1 MWIVRLALRK
11 PYTFTV
17 MALLML
23 IMGVVSFRSMPE
35 DIFPNIDIPVVSV
48 IWGYAG
54 LPPQEMER
62 RFVTISERA
71 MNTTVNDIEHQESTS
86 YPGVGIIKVY
96 FQPNVKI
103 EQAVAQ
109 VTAISQTLLKIF
121 PPGATPPLIIQYNA
135 SSVPILQL
143 AVSSKTLPEAELFDQ
158 SLNFIR
164 RPLAEVRGAA
174 IPLPYGGKQ
183 RLVSVDLDLK
193 KCQALDISPS
203 QVSDAINAQNVIL
216 PSGTV
221 KIGDREYNVL
231 LNSSPNLLDQLNNLP
246 VKQSNGATIFIRDVA
261 QVRDGYSPQINIVK
275 LNGEKAA
282 LLPVLKNGSAST
294 VDVVQGV
301 KDKLPLVRSQ
311 LPAALSVEP
320 LFDQS
325 IFVTAA
331 LKGVLVEGSIAATLT
346 ALMILLFLGSWRS
359 TIVVAISIPLA
370 ICCSLILL
378 AALGKTINIMTLGG
392 LALAVGILVDD
403 ATVTI
408 ENIHRHMSLGK
419 RMVKSIL
426 DGAHQIAIPAF
437 VSTLCICIVFVPIFF
452 LKGVA
457 YYLFTPLALA
467 VVFAMMASYFLS
479 RTVAPTM
486 ANFLLGVETHH
497 PEGHVPE
504 RPNSFF
510 GQIHWYFIRGFEWMQ
525 GRYVSLLERALHA
538 PLLVVIFA
546 VSFVVL
552 SLALF
557 IPFLGRDFFP
567 EVDAGQFRL
576 HARAPSG
583 TRIEETERGFSRI
596 EDIVRQ
602 VVPPDELNLVLDN
615 IGLPASGIN
624 LAFTDSATVGSFDGE
639 MLVSLKPGHK
649 PTAGY
654 VKTLRHK
661 LKEQMPDYEFFTQP
675 ADIVSQILNFGLP
688 SPIDVQVFGPA
699 KNDKANYEVARKLLN
714 RIRGV
719 RGAVDVHIQQV
730 VSYPTFFVD
739 VDRTR
744 ASQIGLTQRDV
755 GNDLLISLSSSGQ
768 TAPNYWLNP
777 INGVNYVVAVQT
789 PQYKIDS
796 LDALKQSPISAGK
809 LAQPQLLENL
819 APITRSNT
827 AAVISHYAVNPVY
840 DVNVNVQGR
849 DLGGVADDVQKIVD
863 QFKPVPSADAK
874 SEQPEDGWAKFQA
887 ASLSRLSFGLYK
899 PAPTAAPDPDSVL
912 PTGSQIQVRGQVASM
927 TSAYTGLGIGILFA
941 IGLVYFLMVVNFQ
954 SWLDPFIIIMALP
967 GALAGIV
974 LMLFLTDTPLSVPAL
989 MGAIM
994 SIGVATANSIL
1005 VVSFA
1010 NEQRHGGRSS
1020 FDAALAAGRT
1030 RLRPVIMTALAMII
1044 GMLPMSLGLGEG
1056 GEQNAPLGRAVIG
1069 GLMVA
1074 TLFTLLFVPV
1084 VYCVLRRKDK
1094 SEDIDPLLFEP
1105 NQYEVTDIAEM
1116 TGHRPGAGP
1125 ADETAAPGG
1134 NGHTRGQSRTRPDAH
1149 A

>member
-17 MALLML
+17 MAMLML
-23 IMGVVSFRSMPE
+23 IMGVVSFRSMSK

-48 IWGYAG
+48 IWGYTG

-71 MNTTVNDIEHQESTS
+71 MNTTVNDIEHQESQS
-86 YPGVGIIKVY
+86 YPGIGIIKVF

-164 RPLAEVRGAA
+164 RPLADVKGAA

-231 LNSSPNLLDQLNNLP
+231 LNSSPSILDHLNNLP
-246 VKQSNGATIFIRDVA
+246 IKQSNGATIFIRDVA
-261 QVRDGYSPQINIVK
+261 QVRDGYAPQINIVK

-282 LLPVLKNGSAST
+282 LLPVLKIGSAST
-294 VDVVQGV
+294 VDVVEGV
-301 KDKLPLVRSQ
+301 KNKLPLVRSQ
-311 LPAALSVEP
+311 LPAALNLEP

-325 IFVTAA
+325 IFVTTA
-331 LKGVLVEGSIAATLT
+331 LRGVLMEGTVAATLT

-359 TIVVAISIPLA
+359 TIIVAVSIPLA

-419 RMVKSIL
+419 RMVKAIL

-437 VSTLCICIVFVPIFF
+437 VSTLCICIVFVPVFF

-497 PEGHVPE
+497 PEGHIAE
-504 RPNSFF
+504 RPNGFF
-510 GQIHWYFIRGFEWMQ
+510 ARIHWYFIRGFEWMQ
-525 GRYVSLLERALHA
+525 SRYVSLLEKAMRA
-538 PLLVVIFA
+538 PLLVTLCA
-546 VSFVVL
+546 AGFVLL
-552 SLALF
+552 SLVIF

-576 HARAPSG
+576 HIRAPSG
-583 TRIEETERGFSRI
+583 TRIEETERGFARV

-602 VVPPDELNLVLDN
+602 IVPPGELSLVLDN
-615 IGLPASGIN
+615 IGLPVSGIN

-661 LKEQMPDYEFFTQP
+661 LKEQMPEYEFFTQP

-688 SPIDVQVFGPA
+688 SPIDVQISGPA
-699 KNDKANYEVARKLLN
+699 KNDKADYEVALKLLN

-730 VSYPTFFVD
+730 VSYPTFFVN

-755 GNDLLISLSSSGQ
+755 GNDLLISLSSSSQ

-777 INGVNYVVAVQT
+777 VNGVNYSVAVQT

-809 LAQPQLLENL
+809 LVQPQLLENL
-819 APITRSNT
+819 APITRSDT

-849 DLGGVADDVQKIVD
+849 DLGGVADDINKIVD
-863 QFKPVPSADAK
+863 QFKPAPSAN
-874 SEQPEDGWAKFQA
+874 A
-887 ASLSRLSFGLYK
+887 A
-899 PAPTAAPDPDSVL
+899 PAPDTFLTRLHDRFFKPPPRTPDSVL
-912 PTGSQIQVRGQVASM
+912 PTGSQIMIRGQFDSM
-927 TSAYTGLGIGILFA
+927 HKAYTGLGIGILFA

-974 LMLFLTDTPLSVPAL
+974 LMLFLTDTPISVPAL

-1044 GMLPMSLGLGEG
+1044 GMMPMALGLGEG

-1069 GLMVA
+1069 GLLVA

-1084 VYCVLRRKDK
+1084 VYSVLRRKDK
-1094 SEDIDPLLFEP
+1094 PEDIDPLLFEP
-1105 NQYEVTDIAEM
+1105 NEYEVTDLAEV
-1116 TGHRPGAGP
+1116 TGRHRGASH

-1134 NGHTRGQSRTRPDAH
+1134 NGRTRGQPRTSPDAH
-1149 A
+1149 P

>member
-17 MALLML
+17 MAVLIL
-23 IMGVVSFRSMPE
+23 IMGAVSYVTMPK
-35 DIFPNIDIPVVSV
+35 DIFPSIDIPVVSV
-48 IWGYAG
+48 IWSYTG

-71 MNTTVNDIEHQESTS
+71 MNTTVNDIEHQESIS
-86 YPGVGIIKVY
+86 YPGFAVIKVF

-143 AVSSKTLPEAELFDQ
+143 AVSSKTLPEAELYDQ

-164 RPLAEVRGAA
+164 RPLAEVKGAA

-193 KCQALDISPS
+193 KCQSLDISPS
-203 QVSDAINAQNVIL
+203 QVSDAIGNQNVIL

-231 LNSSPNLLDQLNNLP
+231 MNSSPDLLDQLNNLP
-246 VKQSNGATIFIRDVA
+246 IKQVGSATIYIKDVA
-261 QVRDGYSPQINIVK
+261 QVRDGYAPQVNVVK

-282 LLPVLKNGSAST
+282 LLTVLKNGSAST
-294 VDVVQGV
+294 VDVVQGI
-301 KDKLPLVRSQ
+301 KDKLPLVKSQ

-320 LFDQS
+320 MFDQS
-325 IFVTAA
+325 IFVRAA
-331 LKGVLVEGSIAATLT
+331 LNGVLVEGTIAAMLT

-359 TIVVAISIPLA
+359 TLIVAISIPLA

-378 AALGKTINIMTLGG
+378 AALGKTLNIMTLGG

-419 RMVKSIL
+419 RMVKAIL

-486 ANFLLGVETHH
+486 ANFLLKGEVHH
-497 PEGHVPE
+497 PEGHVVPPPKNPFAIVQW
-504 RPNSFF
+504 R
-510 GQIHWYFIRGFEWMQ
+510 FIKGFEWTQ
-525 GRYVSLLERALHA
+525 GRYVHYLESALHA
-538 PLLVVIFA
+538 PTRVIIIA
-546 VSFVVL
+546 VSFAVL
-552 SLALF
+552 SLVIF
-557 IPFLGRDFFP
+557 NPWVLGRDFFP
-567 EVDAGQFRL
+567 QVDAGQFRL
-576 HARAPSG
+576 HIRAPSG
-583 TRIEETERGFSRI
+583 TRIEETEKGFSQV
-596 EDIVRQ
+596 EDIIRQ
-602 VVPPDELNLVLDN
+602 VIPADELDLVLDN
-615 IGLPASGIN
+615 IGLPPSVN
-624 LAFTDSATVGSFDGE
+624 LAFTDSATIGPFDGE
-639 MLVSLKPGHK
+639 MLVSLKPNHK
-649 PTAGY
+649 STWAY
-654 VKTLRHK
+654 VKEIRHR
-661 LKEQMPDYEFFTQP
+661 LKYQMPGYDFFTQP
-675 ADIVSQILNFGLP
+675 SDIVGQILNFGLP
-688 SPIDVQVFGPA
+688 SPIDVQVTGPA
-699 KNDKANYEVARKLLN
+699 KNDQADYQVALKLAE
-714 RIRGV
+714 RIRNV

-730 VSYPTFFVD
+730 NTYPTFFVN

-755 GNDLLISLSSSGQ
+755 ANDLLISLSSSSQ

-777 INGVNYVVAVQT
+777 INGVNYTVAVQT

-796 LDALKQSPISAGK
+796 LDALRQSPISAGK
-809 LAQPQLLENL
+809 LTTPQLLENL
-819 APITRSNT
+819 APITRTNT
-827 AAVISHYAVNPVY
+827 PAIISHYSVAPVY
-840 DVNVNVQGR
+840 DVFVNVQDR
-849 DLGGVADDVQKIVD
+849 DLGSVAADVQKIVN
-863 QFKPVPSADAK
+863 QFKPMPAAHPDA
-874 SEQPEDGWAKFQA
+874 PPATFFGKFYTKFFSPAQTP
-887 ASLSRLSFGLYK
+887 
-899 PAPTAAPDPDSVL
+899 PAPDSIL
-912 PTGSQIQVRGQVASM
+912 PTGSQVLVRGQVTSM
-927 TSAYTGLGIGILFA
+927 TSAYTGLGFGILVA

-974 LMLFLTDTPLSVPAL
+974 WMLFLTDTPVSVPAL

-994 SIGVATANSIL
+994 CIGVATANSIL

-1010 NEQRHGGRSS
+1010 NEQRHGGLSS
-1020 FDAALAAGRT
+1020 FDSALAAGKG

-1044 GMLPMSLGLGEG
+1044 GMLPMSLGLGDG

-1069 GLMVA
+1069 GLLVA
-1074 TLFTLLFVPV
+1074 TIFTLFFVPV
-1084 VYCVLRRKDK
+1084 VYSLLRKKDK
-1094 SEDIDPLLFEP
+1094 DMHFDPLLLEP
-1105 NQYEVTDIAEM
+1105 NEYEVIDEVEL
-1116 TGHRPGAGP
+1116 TGRSRSGAH
-1125 ADETAAPGG
+1125 ADETAAGGG
-1134 NGHTRGQSRTRPDAH
+1134 NGHPSPTRSKPKSPAENHPLT
-1149 A
+1149 

>member
-17 MALLML
+17 MAILML
-23 IMGVVSFRSMPE
+23 IMGIVSFVSMPK

-48 IWGYAG
+48 IWSYTG

-62 RFVTISERA
+62 RFTTISERA
-71 MNTTVNDIEHQESTS
+71 MTTTVNDIEHQESQN
-86 YPGVGIIKVY
+86 YPGVSAIKVF
-96 FQPNVKI
+96 FQPTVKI

-109 VTAISQTLLKIF
+109 VTAISQTLLRIF

-143 AVSSKTLPEAELFDQ
+143 AISSKTLGEAELYDQ

-164 RPLAEVRGAA
+164 QPLASVPGAS

-193 KCQALDISPS
+193 KCQALDISPLE
-203 QVSDAINAQNVIL
+203 VSNAINVQSVIL

-231 LNSSPNLLDQLNNLP
+231 LNNSPDILNQLNNMP
-246 VKQSNGATIFIRDVA
+246 IKQVNGATIYIRDVA
-261 QVRDGYSPQINIVK
+261 QVRDGYAPQINLVK

-294 VDVVQGV
+294 VDIVNGV
-301 KDKLPLVRSQ
+301 LQKLPQ
-311 LPAALSVEP
+311 IKTTLPSTLDVQP

-325 IFVTAA
+325 IFVKAALQGVVVEGTTAA
-331 LKGVLVEGSIAATLT
+331 ILT

-359 TIVVAISIPLA
+359 TIIVAISIPLA
-370 ICCSLILL
+370 ICCSLIVL
-378 AALGKTINIMTLGG
+378 AALGRTINIMTLGG

-437 VSTLCICIVFVPIFF
+437 VSTLCICIVFVPVFF
-452 LKGVA
+452 LKGVP

-467 VVFAMMASYFLS
+467 VMFAMMASYFLS

-497 PEGHVPE
+497 PEGHVAE
-504 RPNSFF
+504 RPSSFF
-510 GQIHWYFIRGFEWMQ
+510 GQIHWHFIRGFEWMQ
-525 GRYVSLLERALHA
+525 DRYVGFLKQALHA
-538 PLLVVIFA
+538 PFLVTLSAALFVI
-546 VSFVVL
+546 L
-552 SLALF
+552 SLAIF

-567 EVDAGQFRL
+567 LVDAGQFRL
-576 HARAPSG
+576 HIRAPSG
-583 TRIEETERGFSRI
+583 TRIEETDKGFSQV
-596 EDIVRQ
+596 ESIVRQ
-602 VVPPDELNLVLDN
+602 IIPPDEINMVLDN
-615 IGLPASGIN
+615 IGLPVGGVN
-624 LAFTDSATVGSFDGE
+624 LAFTDSATSGPFDGE

-649 PTAGY
+649 STWDY
-654 VKTLRHK
+654 VREIRHR
-661 LKEQMPDYEFFTQP
+661 LKEQMPAYEFFTQP
-675 ADIVSQILNFGLP
+675 SDIVGQILNFGLP
-688 SPIDVQVFGPA
+688 SPIDVQVLGPA
-699 KNDKANYEVARKLLN
+699 KNDKADYAVALKLME
-714 RIRGV
+714 RIRKV

-739 VDRTR
+739 VNRTR
-744 ASQIGLTQRDV
+744 ADQIGLTERDV
-755 GNDLLISLSSSGQ
+755 ATDLLISLSGSYQ

-777 INGVNYVVAVQT
+777 VNGVNYSIAVQT

-809 LAQPQLLENL
+809 LPQPQLLENL
-819 APITRSNT
+819 APIHRSDT
-827 AAVISHYAVNPVY
+827 AAVISHYAIKQVY
-840 DVNVNVQGR
+840 DVCVNVQGR
-849 DLGGVADDVQKIVD
+849 DLGGVSDDVQKIID
-863 QFKPVPSADAK
+863 QFHNPPDANA
-874 SEQPEDGWAKFQA
+874 P
-887 ASLSRLSFGLYK
+887 
-899 PAPTAAPDPDSVL
+899 PAPETFLGKLSDKFFKKAAATPDPDSIL
-912 PTGSQIQVRGQVASM
+912 PTGSQIMVRGQVASM
-927 TSAYTGLGIGILFA
+927 SSAYTGLGIGILFA

-974 LMLFLTDTPLSVPAL
+974 WMLFLTDTPLSVPAL

-1010 NEQRHGGRSS
+1010 NEQRRGGRNA

-1084 VYCVLRRKDK
+1084 VYSVMRKKDQ
-1094 SEDIDPLLFEP
+1094 EHDIDPLLFEP
-1105 NQYEVTDIAEM
+1105 DEYEVTDVAEV
-1116 TGHRPGAGP
+1116 TGHQRDSGP
-1125 ADETAAPGG
+1125 PDETAAGG
-1134 NGHTRGQSRTRPDAH
+1134 NGHRRDGMRTNPDAH
-1149 A
+1149 D

>member
-17 MALLML
+17 MALVIL
-23 IMGVVSFRSMPE
+23 IMGGVSYYKMPQ
-35 DIFPNIDIPVVSV
+35 DIFPSIDIPVVSV
-48 IWGYAG
+48 IWSYAG

-71 MNTTVNDIEHQESTS
+71 MNTTVNDIEHQESIS
-86 YPGVGIIKVY
+86 YPGLAVIKVF

-121 PPGATPPLIIQYNA
+121 PPGATPPLIVQYNA

-143 AVSSKTLPEAELFDQ
+143 AVSSKTLPEAELYDQ

-164 RPLAEVRGAA
+164 RPLAEVKGAA

-183 RLVSVDLDLK
+183 RLVSVDLDLR
-193 KCQALDISPS
+193 KCQSLAVSPVE
-203 QVSDAINAQNVIL
+203 VSNAINAQNVIL

-246 VKQSNGATIFIRDVA
+246 IKQVGNATIYVKDVA
-261 QVRDGYSPQINIVK
+261 HVRDGYAPQVNVVK

-282 LLPVLKNGSAST
+282 LLSVLKNGSAST
-294 VDVVQGV
+294 VDVVQGI
-301 KDKLPLVRSQ
+301 KDKLPLVKSQ

-320 LFDQS
+320 MFDQS
-325 IFVTAA
+325 IFVKAA
-331 LKGVLVEGSIAATLT
+331 LEGVVTEGVIAATLT

-359 TIVVAISIPLA
+359 TLIVAISIPLA
-370 ICCSLILL
+370 ICCSLIIL
-378 AALGKTINIMTLGG
+378 AAMGKTLNIMTLGG

-419 RMVKSIL
+419 RMVKAIL

-437 VSTLCICIVFVPIFF
+437 VSTLCICIVFVPVFF
-452 LKGVA
+452 LSGVA
-457 YYLFTPLALA
+457 YYLFAPLAMA

-486 ANFLLGVETHH
+486 ANWLLQGEVHP
-497 PEGHVPE
+497 PEGHVVK
-504 RPNSFF
+504 RPTNVF
-510 GQIHWYFIRGFEWMQ
+510 GLVHWRFNQGFEWTRQ
-525 GRYVSLLERALHA
+525 RYVNVLKSALGA
-538 PLLVVIFA
+538 PRLVLVLA
-546 VSFVVL
+546 VSFVAL
-552 SLALF
+552 SLLAF
-557 IPFLGRDFFP
+557 NPWVLGRDFFP
-567 EVDAGQFRL
+567 QVDAGQFRL
-576 HARAPSG
+576 HIRAPSG
-583 TRIEETERGFSRI
+583 TRIEETEKGFSQV
-596 EDIVRQ
+596 EQIVRQ
-602 VVPPDELNLVLDN
+602 VIPPDELDLVLDN
-615 IGLPASGIN
+615 IGLPVGGVN
-624 LAFTDSATVGSFDGE
+624 LAFTDSATVGPFDGE

-649 PTAGY
+649 STWGY
-654 VKTLRHK
+654 VKELRHR
-661 LKEQMPDYEFFTQP
+661 LKYQMPGYEFFTQP
-675 ADIVSQILNFGLP
+675 SDIVGQILNFGLP
-688 SPIDVQVFGPA
+688 SPIDVQVVGPP
-699 KNDKANYEVARKLLN
+699 KNDKANYEVARKLEE
-714 RIRGV
+714 RIRNV

-730 VSYPTFFVD
+730 NSYPTFFVD

-755 GNDLLISLSSSGQ
+755 ANDLLISLSSSGQ

-777 INGVNYVVAVQT
+777 INGVNYTIAVQT

-819 APITRSNT
+819 APITRADSP
-827 AAVISHYAVNPVY
+827 AVISHYAVAPVY
-840 DVNVNVQGR
+840 DIFVNVQGR
-849 DLGGVADDVQKIVD
+849 DLGGVAADVQKIVD
-863 QFKPVPSADAK
+863 QFKPVPAAHQENAPTSFF
-874 SEQPEDGWAKFQA
+874 GGIYNKFFKHA
-887 ASLSRLSFGLYK
+887 PVA
-899 PAPTAAPDPDSVL
+899 PAPDNIL
-912 PTGSQIQVRGQVASM
+912 PTGSQIQIRGQVASM
-927 TSAYTGLGIGILFA
+927 NSAYFGLGVGILFA

-954 SWLDPFIIIMALP
+954 SWLDPFIIITALP

-974 LMLFLTDTPLSVPAL
+974 WMLFLTNTPLSVPAL

-1010 NEQRHGGRSS
+1010 NEQRNGGLSS
-1020 FDAALAAGRT
+1020 FNAALSAGRG
-1030 RLRPVIMTALAMII
+1030 RLRPVLMTALAMII
-1044 GMLPMSLGLGEG
+1044 GMLPMSLGLGDG

-1069 GLMVA
+1069 GLLMA

-1084 VYCVLRRKDK
+1084 IYSMLRKKDQPK
-1094 SEDIDPLLFEP
+1094 ETDPLLFEP
-1105 NQYEVTDIAEM
+1105 ADYEVTDEADV
-1116 TGHRPGAGP
+1116 TGRVHPTGY
-1125 ADETAAPGG
+1125 ADETAVTGG
-1134 NGHTRGQSRTRPDAH
+1134 NGHPSPVRYTPKSSV
-1149 A
+1149 

>member
-17 MALLML
+17 MALLIL
-23 IMGVVSFRSMPE
+23 IMGVVSYRSMPK
-35 DIFPNIDIPVVSV
+35 DIFPNIDIPVVSI
-48 IWGYAG
+48 IWGYTG
-54 LPPQEMER
+54 LPPQEMAN

-71 MNTTVNDIEHQESTS
+71 NNTTVNDIEHQESIS
-86 YPGVGIIKVY
+86 YPGIGVIKVF

-109 VTAISQTLLKIF
+109 VTSICQTLLRIF

-143 AVSSKTLPEAELFDQ
+143 AVSSKTLPEAELYDQ

-183 RLVSVDLDLK
+183 RLVSVDLDLAR
-193 KCQALDISPS
+193 CQSLNVSPTE
-203 QVSDAINAQNVIL
+203 VSNAINTQNVVL

-231 LNSSPNLLDQLNNLP
+231 LNSSPDLLTQLNNLP
-246 VKQSNGATIFIRDVA
+246 IKQANGATLFIRDVA
-261 QVRDGYSPQINIVK
+261 QVRDGYSPQTNIVK

-282 LLPVLKNGSAST
+282 LLSVLKNGSAST
-294 VDVVQGV
+294 VDIVQGV

-311 LPAALSVEP
+311 LPPALNVEP

-325 IFVTAA
+325 IFVTNA
-331 LKGVLVEGSIAATLT
+331 LSGVLTEGTIAATLT

-359 TIVVAISIPLA
+359 TIIVAISIPLA
-370 ICCSLILL
+370 ICCSLIALY
-378 AALGKTINIMTLGG
+378 ALGRTINIMTLGG

-426 DGAHQIAIPAF
+426 DGAHQIAVPAF
-437 VSTLCICIVFVPIFF
+437 VSTLCICIVFVPVFF

-486 ANFLLGVETHH
+486 ANFLLGAEHHH
-497 PEGHVPE
+497 PEGQVPAK
-504 RPNSFF
+504 PSGFF
-510 GQIHWYFIRGFEWMQ
+510 ALIHWHFIRGFEAVQ
-525 GRYVSLLERALHA
+525 ARYVSALERAMKI
-538 PLLVVIFA
+538 PVLVILAAVVFVIVTL
-546 VSFVVL
+546 VSL
-552 SLALF
+552 

-567 EVDAGQFRL
+567 QVDAGQFRL
-576 HARAPSG
+576 HVRAPSG
-583 TRIEETERGFSRI
+583 TRIEETEKGFSKV
-596 EDIVRQ
+596 ESIVRQ
-602 VVPPDELNLVLDN
+602 VIPDNELGLVLDN
-615 IGLPASGIN
+615 IGLPVGGIN
-624 LAFTDSATVGSFDGE
+624 LAFTDSATIGPFDGE
-639 MLVSLKPGHK
+639 MLVSLKEGHK
-649 PTAGY
+649 PTADY
-654 VKTLRHK
+654 VHTLRHK

-675 ADIVSQILNFGLP
+675 ADIVGQILNFGLP
-688 SPIDVQVFGPA
+688 SPIDVQVTGPI
-699 KNDKANYEVARKLLN
+699 KNDKANYEVALKLVN
-714 RIRGV
+714 RIRHV

-730 VSYPTFFVD
+730 VSYPTFFID

-744 ASQIGLTQRDV
+744 ANQMGLSQRDV
-755 GNDLLISLSSSGQ
+755 ANDVLISLSSSSQ
-768 TAPNYWLNP
+768 VTPNYWLNP
-777 INGVNYVVAVQT
+777 INGVNYAVAVQT

-809 LAQPQLLENL
+809 LATPQLLENL
-819 APITRSNT
+819 APIKRSDS
-827 AAVISHYAVNPVY
+827 AAVVAHYNVAPVY
-840 DVNVNVQGR
+840 DVFVNVQGR
-849 DLGGVADDVQKIVD
+849 DLGGVADDVQKIVNE
-863 QFKPVPSADAK
+863 FKVAPKPDAK
-874 SEQPEDGWAKFQA
+874 SPSATLWTKIFGPPAPAKF
-887 ASLSRLSFGLYK
+887 
-899 PAPTAAPDPDSVL
+899 DPDSVL
-912 PTGSQIQVRGQVASM
+912 PTGSQILVRGQVASM

-941 IGLVYFLMVVNFQ
+941 IALVYALMVVNFQ

-974 LMLFLTDTPLSVPAL
+974 LMLFLTNTPLSVPAL

-994 SIGVATANSIL
+994 CIGVATANSIL

-1010 NEQRHGGRSS
+1010 NEQRHGGLSA
-1020 FDAALAAGRT
+1020 FDSALAAGRT
-1030 RLRPVIMTALAMII
+1030 RLRPVVMTALAMII
-1044 GMLPMSLGLGEG
+1044 GMLPMSLGLGDG

-1069 GLMVA
+1069 GLLLA

-1084 VYCVLRRKDK
+1084 VYSVLRRKDQPH
-1094 SEDIDPLLFEP
+1094 DIDPLLFEP
-1105 NQYEVTDIAEM
+1105 NEYEVTDVAEV
-1116 TGHRPGAGP
+1116 TAHRATP
-1125 ADETAAPGG
+1125 ADEAAVTGG
-1134 NGHTRGQSRTRPDAH
+1134 NGHSRDHTRP
-1149 A
+1149 

>member
-17 MALLML
+17 MAILIL
-23 IMGVVSFRSMPE
+23 IMGVVSFQSMPK

-48 IWGYAG
+48 IWSYTG

-62 RFVTISERA
+62 RFTNISERA
-71 MNTTVNDIEHQESTS
+71 MTTTVNDIEHQESQN
-86 YPGVGIIKVY
+86 YPGTSAIKVF

-109 VTAISQTLLKIF
+109 VTAISQTLLRLF

-135 SSVPILQL
+135 ATVPILQL
-143 AVSSKTLPEAELFDQ
+143 AVSSRTLPEAELYDQ

-164 RPLAEVRGAA
+164 QPLASVPGAS

-193 KCQALDISPS
+193 RCQALGISPTE
-203 QVSDAINAQNVIL
+203 VSNAINQQSVIL

-231 LNSSPNLLDQLNNLP
+231 LNNSPDILSRLNDMP
-246 VKQSNGATIFIRDVA
+246 VKQINGATIYVRDVA
-261 QVRDGYSPQINIVK
+261 QVRDGYAPQINLVK

-294 VDVVQGV
+294 VDVVNGILNMLPQV
-301 KDKLPLVRSQ
+301 KTTLP
-311 LPAALSVEP
+311 PALDVQP

-325 IFVTAA
+325 IFVKAA
-331 LKGVLVEGSIAATLT
+331 LQGVLVEGATAATLT

-359 TIVVAISIPLA
+359 TIIVAISIPLA

-378 AALGKTINIMTLGG
+378 AALGRTINIMTLGG

-426 DGAHQIAIPAF
+426 DGAHQIAVPAF

-486 ANFLLGVETHH
+486 ANFLLGAEVHH
-497 PEGHVPE
+497 PEGYKVE
-504 RPNSFF
+504 RPDALFAR
-510 GQIHWYFIRGFEWMQ
+510 IHWHFIRGFEWTQ
-525 GRYVSLLERALHA
+525 DRYVGVLERALKA
-538 PLLVVIFA
+538 PLLVAFA
-546 VSFVVL
+546 AAFFVVITIA
-552 SLALF
+552 SLL
-557 IPFLGRDFFP
+557 PFLGRDFFP
-567 EVDAGQFRL
+567 QVDAGQFRL
-576 HARAPSG
+576 HVRAPSG
-583 TRIEETERGFSRI
+583 TRIEETEKGFA
-596 EDIVRQ
+596 Q
-602 VVPPDELNLVLDN
+602 VEAIIREIIPPDEINMVLDN
-615 IGLPASGIN
+615 IGLPVGGVN
-624 LAFTDSATVGSFDGE
+624 LAFSDSATAGPFDGE

-649 PTAGY
+649 STWEY
-654 VKTLRHK
+654 VRQIRHR
-661 LKEQMPDYEFFTQP
+661 LKEEMPTYEFFTQP
-675 ADIVSQILNFGLP
+675 SDIVGQILNFGLP
-688 SPIDVQVFGPA
+688 SPIDVQVVGPP
-699 KNDKANYEVARKLLN
+699 KNDLADYQVATKILERVRK
-714 RIRGV
+714 I

-730 VSYPTFFVD
+730 VSYPTFFVN
-739 VDRTR
+739 VDRTQ
-744 ASQIGLTQRDV
+744 ADQMGLTERDV
-755 GNDLLISLSSSGQ
+755 ATDLLISLSGSFQ

-777 INGVNYVVAVQT
+777 VNGVNYTIAVQT

-809 LAQPQLLENL
+809 LATPQLLENL
-819 APITRSNT
+819 APIHRSDT
-827 AAVISHYAVNPVY
+827 AAVISHYNIKKVY
-840 DVNVNVQGR
+840 DVCVNIQGR
-849 DLGGVADDVQKIVD
+849 DLGGVADDVQKIVA
-863 QFKPVPSADAK
+863 QFKPPPDPNAPHAAPDSFWTKVIGNMVGFNYFLKP
-874 SEQPEDGWAKFQA
+874 QA
-887 ASLSRLSFGLYK
+887 
-899 PAPTAAPDPDSVL
+899 PAAPDPDSIV
-912 PTGSQIQVRGQVASM
+912 PTGSQIMVRGQVASM
-927 TSAYTGLGIGILFA
+927 SSAYTGLGVGILFA

-974 LMLFLTDTPLSVPAL
+974 LMLFLTNTPLSVPAL

-1010 NEQRHGGRSS
+1010 NEQRHGGRNA
-1020 FDAALAAGRT
+1020 FDSALAAGRT

-1069 GLMVA
+1069 GLLVA

-1084 VYCVLRRKDK
+1084 VYSVLRRKDK
-1094 SEDIDPLLFEP
+1094 STEVDPLLFEP
-1105 NQYEVTDIAEM
+1105 NEYEVTDMAEV
-1116 TGHRPGAGP
+1116 TGHGRAAGP
-1125 ADETAAPGG
+1125 VDESAAAGG
-1134 NGHTRGQSRTRPDAH
+1134 NGHAHGVRPVRAPDPA
-1149 A
+1149 

>member
-17 MALLML
+17 MALLIL
-23 IMGVVSFRSMPE
+23 IMGGVSYRSMPQ
-35 DIFPNIDIPVVSV
+35 DIFPSIDIPVVSV
-48 IWGYAG
+48 IWAYTG

-71 MNTTVNDIEHQESTS
+71 MTTTVNDIEHQESQS
-86 YPGVGIIKVY
+86 YTGVAAIKVF

-109 VTAISQTLLKIF
+109 ITAVSQTILRIF
-121 PPGATPPLIIQYNA
+121 PPGSTPPLIIQYNA

-143 AVSSKTLPEAELFDQ
+143 AVSSKTLPEAELYDQ
-158 SLNFIR
+158 SINFIR
-164 RPLAEVRGAA
+164 QPLASVPGAA

-193 KCQALDISPS
+193 KCQALDISPG
-203 QVSDAINAQNVIL
+203 QVSDAINAQSLIL

-221 KIGDREYNVL
+221 KIGEREYSVL
-231 LNSSPNLLDQLNNLP
+231 LNSSPDLLDQLNDLP
-246 VKQSNGATIFIRDVA
+246 IKQVNGATIYIRDVA
-261 QVRDGYSPQINIVK
+261 HVRDGYSPQINMVK

-294 VDVVQGV
+294 VDVVNGV
-301 KDKLPLVRSQ
+301 LEKLPQ
-311 LPAALSVEP
+311 IKTTLPPALDVEP

-325 IFVTAA
+325 IFVKAA
-331 LKGVLVEGSIAATLT
+331 LRGVLIEGATAATLT

-359 TIVVAISIPLA
+359 TFIVAISIPLA

-452 LKGVA
+452 LRGVA

-486 ANFLLGVETHH
+486 ANFLLGAEKHH
-497 PEGHVPE
+497 PDGHIPPKP
-504 RPNSFF
+504 RNPF
-510 GQIHWYFIRGFEWMQ
+510 GLIHWHFIRGFESAQ
-525 GRYVSLLERALHA
+525 SRYLDLLAKALRAPRVVLIGA
-538 PLLVVIFA
+538 PV
-546 VSFVVL
+546 FVVL
-552 SLALF
+552 SLVAFL
-557 IPFLGRDFFP
+557 PSLGRDFFP
-567 EVDAGQFRL
+567 LVDAGQFRL
-576 HARAPSG
+576 HVRAPSG
-583 TRIEETERGFSRI
+583 TRIEETERGFTQVEQI
-596 EDIVRQ
+596 IRQ
-602 VVPPDELNLVLDN
+602 VIPPDEIGMVLDN
-615 IGLPASGIN
+615 IGLPVGGIN
-624 LAFTDSATVGSFDGE
+624 LAFTDSSTAGPFDGE

-649 PTAGY
+649 STWDY
-654 VKTLRHK
+654 VKEIRHR
-661 LKEQMPDYEFFTQP
+661 LKYQMPDYEFFTQP
-675 ADIVSQILNFGLP
+675 SDIVGQILNFGSA
-688 SPIDVQVFGPA
+688 SPIDVQVVGPA
-699 KNDKANYEVARKLLN
+699 KNNAADYEVARKLADRLRN
-714 RIRGV
+714 V

-730 VSYPTFFVD
+730 VSYPTFFVN

-755 GNDLLISLSSSGQ
+755 ANDLLISLSSSSQ

-777 INGVNYVVAVQT
+777 VNGVNYSIAVQT

-809 LAQPQLLENL
+809 LSEPQLLENL
-819 APITRSNT
+819 APITRTDSP
-827 AAVISHYAVNPVY
+827 AVITHYAIKPAY
-840 DVNVNVQGR
+840 DVCVNIQGR

-863 QFKPVPSADAK
+863 QFQFAPDP
-874 SEQPEDGWAKFQA
+874 A
-887 ASLSRLSFGLYK
+887 AANAPKTFFAIIHDRLFP
-899 PAPTAAPDPDSVL
+899 PAPPDPDSVL
-912 PTGSQIQVRGQVASM
+912 PTGSEIHIRGQVASM
-927 TSAYTGLGIGILFA
+927 NSAYTGLGIGILFA

-974 LMLFLTDTPLSVPAL
+974 WMLFLTDTPLSVPAL

-1020 FDAALAAGRT
+1020 FEAAMAAGKT

-1044 GMLPMSLGLGEG
+1044 GMLPMSLGIGEG

-1069 GLMVA
+1069 GLIVA
-1074 TLFTLLFVPV
+1074 TIFTLLFVPV
-1084 VYCVLRRKDK
+1084 VYSVLRKKDQAK
-1094 SEDIDPLLFEP
+1094 EIDPLLFEP
-1105 NQYEVTDIAEM
+1105 NEYEITDDVEVT
-1116 TGHRPGAGP
+1116 GHSHSAPR
-1125 ADETAAPGG
+1125 ADETAATAANG
-1134 NGHTRGQSRTRPDAH
+1134 NPAASR
-1149 A
+1149 

>member
-17 MALLML
+17 MAIL
-23 IMGVVSFRSMPE
+23 ILTLGGVSFFTMPK
-35 DIFPNIDIPVVSV
+35 DIFPSIDIPVVSV
-48 IWGYAG
+48 IWSYNG

-62 RFVTISERA
+62 RIVTISERA
-71 MNTTVNDIEHQESTS
+71 MTTTVNDIEHEESQS
-86 YPGVGIIKVY
+86 FPGVGAIKVF

-109 VTAISQTLLKIF
+109 VTAISQTLLRIF
-121 PPGATPPLIIQYNA
+121 PPGTTPPLIIQYNA

-143 AVSSKTLPEAELFDQ
+143 AVSSQTLPEAELYDQ

-164 RPLAEVRGAA
+164 QPMASVPGAA

-183 RLVSVDLDLK
+183 RLISVDLDLQ
-193 KCQALDISPS
+193 KCQSLGISPM
-203 QVSDAINAQNVIL
+203 QVSQAINDQNVIL

-221 KIGDREYNVL
+221 KIGEREYNVL
-231 LNSSPNLLDQLNNLP
+231 MNSSPTTVDLLNDLP
-246 VKQSNGATIFIRDVA
+246 IKQVGGATIYVRDVA
-261 QVRDGYSPQINIVK
+261 QVRDGFAPQINIVK

-294 VDVVQGV
+294 VDVVNGV
-301 KDKLPLVRSQ
+301 LKKLPSVKTT
-311 LPAALSVEP
+311 LPPTLDVQP

-331 LKGVLVEGSIAATLT
+331 LNGVLIEGTIAATLT

-359 TIVVAISIPLA
+359 TLIVAISIPLA

-408 ENIHRHMSLGK
+408 ENIHRHMSMGK

-452 LKGVA
+452 LSGVA

-486 ANFLLGVETHH
+486 ANFLLQGETHH
-497 PEGHVPE
+497 PDGHAP
-504 RPNSFF
+504 PPSNIF
-510 GQIHWYFIRGFEWMQ
+510 GQIHQDFTRGFEWAQ
-525 GRYVSLLERALHA
+525 GKYLDALRMA
-538 PLLVVIFA
+538 LRLPLLVFILA
-546 VSFVVL
+546 VVFVTA
-552 SLALF
+552 SLWVF
-557 IPFLGRDFFP
+557 TPYLGRDFFP
-567 EVDAGQFRL
+567 QVDAGQFRL
-576 HARAPSG
+576 HIRAPSG
-583 TRIEETERGFSRI
+583 TRVEETERGFTQV
-596 EDIVRQ
+596 EQIVRQ
-602 VVPPDELNLVLDN
+602 VIPANELGMVLDN
-615 IGLPASGIN
+615 IGLPVGGVN
-624 LAFTDSATVGSFDGE
+624 LAFSDSATIGPFDGE

-649 PTAGY
+649 STWAY
-654 VKTLRHK
+654 VKELRHR
-661 LKEQMPDYEFFTQP
+661 LQYQMPEYQFFTQP
-675 ADIVSQILNFGLP
+675 SDIVGQILNFGAP
-688 SPIDVQVFGPA
+688 APIDIQVTGPA
-699 KNDKANYEVARKLLN
+699 KNSHLNYEIARKLADRL
-714 RIRGV
+714 RSV
-719 RGAVDVHIQQV
+719 RGAVDVHVQQV
-730 VSYPTFFVD
+730 IDYPTFFVN

-744 ASQIGLTQRDV
+744 TGQIGLTERDV
-755 GNDLLISLSSSGQ
+755 ASDLLISLSSSSQ
-768 TAPNYWLNP
+768 TAPNYWINP
-777 INGVNYVVAVQT
+777 KNGVNYTIAVQT

-809 LAQPQLLENL
+809 LTEAQLLENL
-819 APITRSNT
+819 ATVTRADSP
-827 AAVISHYAVNPVY
+827 AVISHYAISPVY
-840 DVNVNVQGR
+840 DVCVNVQGR
-849 DLGGVADDVQKIVD
+849 DLGGVADEAQAIVNE
-863 QFKPVPSADAK
+863 FKYKPGDEPLVAPPNWLGQLYNHFFK
-874 SEQPEDGWAKFQA
+874 A
-887 ASLSRLSFGLYK
+887 AST
-899 PAPTAAPDPDSVL
+899 PPDADHVL
-912 PTGSQIQVRGQVASM
+912 PKGSNIIIRGQVASM
-927 TSAYTGLGIGILFA
+927 NSAYFQLGTGILFA
-941 IGLVYFLMVVNFQ
+941 IGLVYFLMAVNFQ

-974 LMLFLTDTPLSVPAL
+974 WMLYLTNTPLSVPAL

-1005 VVSFA
+1005 IVSFA
-1010 NEQRHGGRSS
+1010 NELRHKGRSS
-1020 FDAALAAGRT
+1020 LNAAIGAGES

-1069 GLMVA
+1069 GLLLA
-1074 TLFTLLFVPV
+1074 TLFTLFFVPV
-1084 VYCVLRRKDK
+1084 VYSVLRRKDRSK
-1094 SEDIDPLLFEP
+1094 EVDPLLFEP
-1105 NQYEVTDIAEM
+1105 NEYEITDEAEVT
-1116 TGHRPGAGP
+1116 GHEP
-1125 ADETAAPGG
+1125 TKK
-1134 NGHTRGQSRTRPDAH
+1134 RPDAAPATETNGH
-1149 A
+1149 ATAPRYSPNASN

>member
-17 MALLML
+17 MAIL
-23 IMGVVSFRSMPE
+23 ILILGGLSYLNMPE

-48 IWGYAG
+48 IWSYTG

-62 RFVTISERA
+62 RFTTISERA
-71 MNTTVNDIEHQESTS
+71 MTTTVNDIEHEESNS
-86 YPGVGIIKVY
+86 YPGVAAIKVF

-121 PPGATPPLIIQYNA
+121 PTGATPPLIIQYNA

-143 AVSSKTLPEAELFDQ
+143 AVSSQTLGEAELYDQ

-164 RPLAEVRGAA
+164 QPLASVPGAS

-203 QVSDAINAQNVIL
+203 QVSAAINAQSVIL

-231 LNSSPNLLDQLNNLP
+231 LNNSPSILDQLNNLP
-246 VKQSNGATIFIRDVA
+246 IKQSNGATIYIRDVA
-261 QVRDGYSPQINIVK
+261 QVRDGYAPQVNLVK

-282 LLPVLKNGSAST
+282 LLPVLKSGSAST
-294 VDVVQGV
+294 VDVVNGV
-301 KDKLPLVRSQ
+301 LRKLPQVKST
-311 LPAALSVEP
+311 LPSTLDVQP

-325 IFVTAA
+325 IFVKAA
-331 LKGVLVEGSIAATLT
+331 LQGVVVEGTTAATLT

-359 TIVVAISIPLA
+359 TIIVAISIPLA

-378 AALGKTINIMTLGG
+378 AALGRTINIMTLGG

-497 PEGHVPE
+497 PEGHVAE
-504 RPNSFF
+504 RPDGFF
-510 GQIHWYFIRGFEWMQ
+510 ARIHWHFIRGFEWTQ
-525 GRYVSLLERALHA
+525 DRYVAFLKRCLHL
-538 PLLVVIFA
+538 PLLVTLTAF
-546 VSFVVL
+546 SFVVL
-552 SLALF
+552 SLAIFTPL
-557 IPFLGRDFFP
+557 LGRDFFP
-567 EVDAGQFRL
+567 QVDAGQFRL
-576 HARAPSG
+576 HIRAPSG
-583 TRIEETERGFSRI
+583 TRIEETDKGFSQVEQIIRRI
-596 EDIVRQ
+596 I
-602 VVPPDELNLVLDN
+602 PPNEIDMVLDN
-615 IGLPASGIN
+615 IGLPVGGVN
-624 LAFTDSATVGSFDGE
+624 LAFTDSATSGPFDGE

-649 PTAGY
+649 STWNY
-654 VKTLRHK
+654 VKEIRHR
-661 LKEQMPDYEFFTQP
+661 LKQEMPNYEFFTQP
-675 ADIVSQILNFGLP
+675 SDIVGQILNFGLP
-688 SPIDVQVFGPA
+688 SPIDVQVVGPA
-699 KNDKANYEVARKLLN
+699 KNDKADYAVALKLLN
-714 RIRGV
+714 RIRNV

-744 ASQIGLTQRDV
+744 ASEIGLTEQDV
-755 GNDLLISLSSSGQ
+755 ANDLLISLSSSSQ
-768 TAPNYWLNP
+768 VAPNYWLNP
-777 INGVNYVVAVQT
+777 VNGVNYSIAVQT

-809 LAQPQLLENL
+809 LAEPQLLENL
-819 APITRSNT
+819 APIRRTDT
-827 AAVISHYAVNPVY
+827 AAVISHYAIAPVY
-840 DVNVNVQGR
+840 DVCVNVQGR
-849 DLGGVADDVQKIVD
+849 DLGGIADDIQKIID
-863 QFKPVPSADAK
+863 QFHAP
-874 SEQPEDGWAKFQA
+874 
-887 ASLSRLSFGLYK
+887 
-899 PAPTAAPDPDSVL
+899 PAVTTTPATAATPLAAILEKFHDMVFKTTTPDPNSVL
-912 PTGSQIQVRGQVASM
+912 PTGSRIVVRGQVASM
-927 TSAYTGLGIGILFA
+927 TSAYTGLGVGILFA

-974 LMLFLTDTPLSVPAL
+974 WMLFLTDTPLSVPAL

-1010 NEQRHGGRSS
+1010 NEQRHGGLSS
-1020 FDAALAAGRT
+1020 LDAALAAGQT

-1084 VYCVLRRKDK
+1084 VYSVLRKKDK
-1094 SEDIDPLLFEP
+1094 SKDVDPLLFEP
-1105 NQYEVTDIAEM
+1105 NEYEITDVADM
-1116 TGHRPGAGP
+1116 TGRRSTGH
-1125 ADETAAPGG
+1125 ADETAATGG
-1134 NGHTRGQSRTRPDAH
+1134 NGHPRSGPRAGPNAH

>member
-17 MALLML
+17 MAILIL
-23 IMGVVSFRSMPE
+23 IMGVVSFRSMPK

-48 IWGYAG
+48 IWAYTG

-62 RFVTISERA
+62 RFATISERA
-71 MNTTVNDIEHQESTS
+71 MNTTVNDIEHQESQS
-86 YPGVGIIKVY
+86 YPGIGVIKVF

-109 VTAISQTLLKIF
+109 VTAISQTVLKIF
-121 PPGATPPLIIQYNA
+121 PPGATPPLIVQYNA

-143 AVSSKTLPEAELFDQ
+143 AVSSQTLGEAELYDQ

-164 RPLAEVRGAA
+164 RPLAEVKGAA

-193 KCQALDISPS
+193 KCQSLAISPS

-231 LNSSPNLLDQLNNLP
+231 LNSSPDLLDQLNNLP
-246 VKQSNGATIFIRDVA
+246 IKQANGATIFIRDVA
-261 QVRDGYSPQINIVK
+261 QVRDGYSPQVNIVK

-282 LLPVLKNGSAST
+282 LLSVLKNGGAST

-301 KDKLPLVRSQ
+301 KNRLPLVKSQ
-311 LPAALSVEP
+311 LPPALNVLP

-325 IFVTAA
+325 IFVTDA
-331 LKGVLVEGSIAATLT
+331 LHGVVIEGTIAATLT

-359 TIVVAISIPLA
+359 TIIVAISIPLA

-378 AALGKTINIMTLGG
+378 AALGRTINIMTLGG

-437 VSTLCICIVFVPIFF
+437 VSTLCICIVFVPVFF

-486 ANFLLGVETHH
+486 ANFLLGAEVHP
-497 PEGHVPE
+497 PEGLAAPK
-504 RPNSFF
+504 PGGFF
-510 GQIHWYFIRGFEWMQ
+510 ARTHWHFNRGFEWTQ
-525 GRYVSLLERALHA
+525 DRYLGLLERAMRVPA
-538 PLLVVIFA
+538 LVVCLAI
-546 VSFVVL
+546 SFVIL
-552 SLALF
+552 SLAIF

-567 EVDAGQFRL
+567 AVDAGQFRL
-576 HARAPSG
+576 HIRAPSG
-583 TRIEETERGFSRI
+583 TRIEETERGFSKVEGI
-596 EDIVRQ
+596 IRQ
-602 VVPPDELNLVLDN
+602 IIPPDEIGLVLDN
-615 IGLPASGIN
+615 IGLPVGGIN
-624 LAFTDSATVGSFDGE
+624 LAFTDSATIGPFDGE
-639 MLVSLKPGHK
+639 MLVSLQRGHK
-649 PTAGY
+649 PTADY
-654 VKTLRHK
+654 VKTIRHR
-661 LKEQMPDYEFFTQP
+661 LKEEMPDYEFFTQP
-675 ADIVSQILNFGLP
+675 ADIVGQILNFGLP
-688 SPIDVQVFGPA
+688 SPIDVQVTGPA
-699 KNDKANYEVARKLLN
+699 KNDKENYAVALKLVN
-714 RIRGV
+714 RIRDV

-744 ASQIGLTQRDV
+744 ASQLGLTQRDV
-755 GNDLLISLSSSGQ
+755 ANDLLISLSSSSQ

-777 INGVNYVVAVQT
+777 INGVNYSVAVQT

-809 LAQPQLLENL
+809 LAAPQLLENL
-819 APITRSNT
+819 APIKRADT
-827 AAVISHYAVNPVY
+827 AAVISHYAVAPVY
-840 DVNVNVQGR
+840 DVYVNVQGR

-863 QFKPVPSADAK
+863 QFKPAPAPGSA
-874 SEQPEDGWAKFQA
+874 PIA
-887 ASLSRLSFGLYK
+887 APAPPTFWSKVASNMFGLGYFLNAPP
-899 PAPTAAPDPDSVL
+899 PAPADPDSIL
-912 PTGSQIQVRGQVASM
+912 PTGSQILVRGQVASM
-927 TSAYTGLGIGILFA
+927 TSAYTGLGVGILFA
-941 IGLVYFLMVVNFQ
+941 IALVYFLMVVNFQ

-974 LMLFLTDTPLSVPAL
+974 LMLFLTHTPLSVPAL

-1010 NEQRHGGRSS
+1010 NEQRHGGLSS
-1020 FDAALAAGRT
+1020 FDSALAAGRT

-1084 VYCVLRRKDK
+1084 VYSVLRRKDK
-1094 SEDIDPLLFEP
+1094 NMEIDPLPFRGRT
-1105 NQYEVTDIAEM
+1105 N
-1116 TGHRPGAGP
+1116 
-1125 ADETAAPGG
+1125 
-1134 NGHTRGQSRTRPDAH
+1134 TRSPTSLT
-1149 A
+1149 

>member
-17 MALLML
+17 MALLIL
-23 IMGVVSFRSMPE
+23 ILGAVSYLNMPK

-48 IWGYAG
+48 IWGYTG

-71 MNTTVNDIEHQESTS
+71 MTTTVNDIEHEESQS
-86 YPGVGIIKVY
+86 YPGVAAIKVF

-143 AVSSKTLPEAELFDQ
+143 AVSSKTLPEAELYDQ

-164 RPLAEVRGAA
+164 QPLASVPGAS

-193 KCQALDISPS
+193 KCQALDISPA
-203 QVSDAINAQNVIL
+203 QISDAINQQNVIL

-231 LNSSPNLLDQLNNLP
+231 LNSSPDLLTQMNDLP
-246 VKQSNGATIFIRDVA
+246 IKQVNGATIYIRDVA
-261 QVRDGYSPQINIVK
+261 QVRDGFAPQVNLVK

-294 VDVVQGV
+294 VNVVNGLLA
-301 KDKLPLVRSQ
+301 KLPQ
-311 LPAALSVEP
+311 IKTTLPSTLDVQP

-325 IFVTAA
+325 IFVKAA
-331 LKGVLVEGSIAATLT
+331 LNGVLIEGATAATLT

-359 TIVVAISIPLA
+359 TLIVAISIPLA

-419 RMVKSIL
+419 RMVKAIL

-437 VSTLCICIVFVPIFF
+437 VSTLCICIVFVPVFF
-452 LKGVA
+452 LDKVP

-467 VVFAMMASYFLS
+467 VIFAMLASYFLS

-486 ANFLLGVETHH
+486 ANFLLRGETHH
-497 PEGHVPE
+497 PEGRVAE
-504 RPNSFF
+504 RPNNAFARV
-510 GQIHWYFIRGFEWMQ
+510 HWHFIRGFEWTQ
-525 GRYVSLLERALHA
+525 NRYAGFLESALRAPVLLMIVTAVFVIASL
-538 PLLVVIFA
+538 VI
-546 VSFVVL
+546 
-552 SLALF
+552 F

-567 EVDAGQFRL
+567 QVDAGQFRL
-576 HARAPSG
+576 HIRAPSG
-583 TRIEETERGFSRI
+583 TRIEETERGFAQV
-596 EDIVRQ
+596 EQIVRQ
-602 VVPPDELNLVLDN
+602 VIPPEELNLVIDN
-615 IGLPASGIN
+615 IGLPVGGIN
-624 LAFTDSATVGSFDGE
+624 LAFSDSATSGPFDGE
-639 MLVSLKPGHK
+639 MLVSLKEGHK
-649 PTAGY
+649 STWNY
-654 VKTLRHK
+654 VKELRHR
-661 LKEQMPDYEFFTQP
+661 LKYQMPDYEFFTQP
-675 ADIVSQILNFGLP
+675 SDIVGQILNFGLP
-688 SPIDVQVFGPA
+688 SPIDVQVVGPA
-699 KNDKANYEVARKLLN
+699 KNNKADYEVARKLMD
-714 RIRGV
+714 RIRSV

-730 VSYPTFFVD
+730 VSYPTFFVN

-744 ASQIGLTQRDV
+744 ADQIGLTQRDV
-755 GNDLLISLSSSGQ
+755 ATDLLISLSSSSQ

-777 INGVNYVVAVQT
+777 VNGVNYTVAVQT

-809 LAQPQLLENL
+809 LQTPQLLENL
-819 APITRSNT
+819 APITRADT
-827 AAVISHYAVNPVY
+827 PAVISHYAISPVY
-840 DVNVNVQGR
+840 DVCVNVQGR
-849 DLGGVADDVQKIVD
+849 DLGGVADDVQRIVD
-863 QFKPVPSADAK
+863 QFKPAPSAQTSNPSGEPWPIKLYSHFFKAA
-874 SEQPEDGWAKFQA
+874 EQH
-887 ASLSRLSFGLYK
+887 
-899 PAPTAAPDPDSVL
+899 PDPNNLL
-912 PTGSQIQVRGQVASM
+912 PTGSQIKVRGQVASM
-927 TSAYTGLGIGILFA
+927 TSAYTELGIGIFFA

-974 LMLFLTDTPLSVPAL
+974 WMLFLTNTPLSVPAL

-1010 NEQRHGGRSS
+1010 NEQRHAGRSS
-1020 FDAALAAGRT
+1020 FDAALEAGRG
-1030 RLRPVIMTALAMII
+1030 RLRPVLMTALAMII

-1069 GLMVA
+1069 GLLVA

-1084 VYCVLRRKDK
+1084 VYSVLRKKDK
-1094 SEDIDPLLFEP
+1094 HQETDPLLFEP
-1105 NQYEVTDIAEM
+1105 NEYEITDEADVTGMNHPHPSRRID
-1116 TGHRPGAGP
+1116 GAV
-1125 ADETAAPGG
+1125 ETET
-1134 NGHTRGQSRTRPDAH
+1134 NGHSSHSSGYASESPL
-1149 A
+1149 

>member
-17 MALLML
+17 MAILIL
-23 IMGVVSFRSMPE
+23 IMGVVSFNSMPE

-48 IWGYAG
+48 IWGYTG

-86 YPGVGIIKVY
+86 YPGIGVIKVF

-121 PPGATPPLIIQYNA
+121 PPGATPPLIVQYNA

-143 AVSSKTLPEAELFDQ
+143 AVSSKTLGEAELYDQ

-164 RPLAEVRGAA
+164 RPLAEVKGAA

-193 KCQALDISPS
+193 KCQALNVSPTE
-203 QVSDAINAQNVIL
+203 VDNAINNQNVIL

-231 LNSSPNLLDQLNNLP
+231 LNSSPDILDQLNNLP
-246 VKQSNGATIFIRDVA
+246 VKQVNGATIYIRDIGH
-261 QVRDGYSPQINIVK
+261 VRDGYAPQVNIVK

-282 LLPVLKNGSAST
+282 LLSVLKNGGAST
-294 VDVVQGV
+294 VDVVNGV
-301 KDKLPLVRSQ
+301 RNKLPLVRSQ
-311 LPAALSVEP
+311 LPPELNVEP

-325 IFVTAA
+325 VFVKTA
-331 LKGVLVEGSIAATLT
+331 LQGVLVEGTIAATLT

-359 TIVVAISIPLA
+359 TIIVAISIPLA

-378 AALGKTINIMTLGG
+378 AALGRTINIMTLGG

-437 VSTLCICIVFVPIFF
+437 VSTLCICIVFVPVFF

-486 ANFLLGVETHH
+486 ANFLLGAEVHH
-497 PEGHVPE
+497 PEGQMVEKP
-504 RPNSFF
+504 PGFF
-510 GQIHWYFIRGFEWMQ
+510 ARIHWHFTRGFEWTQ
-525 GRYVSLLERALHA
+525 SRYVGVLEWALGA
-538 PLLVVIFA
+538 PLLVIGVAI
-546 VSFVVL
+546 VSVVL
-552 SLALF
+552 IISTLT
-557 IPFLGRDFFP
+557 PFLGRDFFP
-567 EVDAGQFRL
+567 QVDAGQFRL
-576 HARAPSG
+576 HIRAPSG
-583 TRIEETERGFSRI
+583 TRIEETERGFAKV
-596 EDIVRQ
+596 EQIVRDTI
-602 VVPPDELNLVLDN
+602 PADELSLVLNN
-615 IGLPASGIN
+615 IGLPVGGIN
-624 LAFTDSATVGSFDGE
+624 LAFTDSATIGSFDGE
-639 MLVSLKPGHK
+639 MLVQLKPGHQ
-649 PTAGY
+649 PTADY
-654 VKTLRHK
+654 VKVLRHR
-661 LKEQMPDYEFFTQP
+661 LKEEMPDYDFFTQP

-688 SPIDVQVFGPA
+688 SPIDVQVTGPA
-699 KNDKANYEVARKLLN
+699 KNDKANYAVALKLLN
-714 RIRGV
+714 RIRNV

-730 VSYPTFFVD
+730 TSYPTFFVD

-755 GNDLLISLSSSGQ
+755 ADDLLISLSSSSQ

-777 INGVNYVVAVQT
+777 INGVNYSVAVQT
-789 PQYKIDS
+789 PQYKINS

-809 LAQPQLLENL
+809 LSEPQLLENL
-819 APITRSNT
+819 APITRSDT
-827 AAVISHYAVNPVY
+827 AAVISHYAVAPVY
-840 DVNVNVQGR
+840 DVFVNVQGR
-849 DLGGVADDVQKIVD
+849 DLGGVSDDVQKIVS
-863 QFKPVPSADAK
+863 QFRAMP
-874 SEQPEDGWAKFQA
+874 QPGAP
-887 ASLSRLSFGLYK
+887 
-899 PAPTAAPDPDSVL
+899 PAPLPWYATLFGAKPPAPPAPDNIL
-912 PTGSQIQVRGQVASM
+912 PRGSQILVRGQVTSM
-927 TSAYTGLGIGILFA
+927 TSAYTGLGVGIIFA
-941 IGLVYFLMVVNFQ
+941 IALVYFLMVVNFQ

-967 GALAGIV
+967 GALGGIV
-974 LMLFLTDTPLSVPAL
+974 LMLFITDTPLSVPAL

-1010 NEQRHGGRSS
+1010 NEQRHGGRSAYDS
-1020 FDAALAAGRT
+1020 ALAAGRT

-1044 GMLPMSLGLGEG
+1044 GMLPMSLGLGDG

-1069 GLMVA
+1069 GLILA
-1074 TLFTLLFVPV
+1074 TIFTLLFVPV
-1084 VYCVLRRKDK
+1084 VYSLLRRKDK
-1094 SEDIDPLLFEP
+1094 NTEIDPLLFEP
-1105 NQYEVTDIAEM
+1105 DEYEITDVAEVT
-1116 TGHRPGAGP
+1116 GR
-1125 ADETAAPGG
+1125 DEAAAAPHA
-1134 NGHTRGQSRTRPDAH
+1134 NGHGRTPIRPIA
-1149 A
+1149 

>member
-17 MALLML
+17 MALLIL
-23 IMGVVSFRSMPE
+23 ILGVVSFLSMPK
-35 DIFPNIDIPVVSV
+35 DIFPNIDIPVVGV
-48 IWGYAG
+48 VWGYTG

-62 RFVTISERA
+62 RFITISERA
-71 MNTTVNDIEHQESTS
+71 MNTTVNDIEHQESQC
-86 YPGVGIIKVY
+86 YPGMGIIKVF

-109 VTAISQTLLKIF
+109 VTAISQTLLRTF
-121 PPGATPPLIIQYNA
+121 PPGSTPPLIIQYNA

-143 AVSSKTLPEAELFDQ
+143 GVSSETLPEAELFDQ
-158 SLNFIR
+158 SINFIR
-164 RPLAEVRGAA
+164 RPLADVKGAA
-174 IPLPYGGKQ
+174 IPYPYGGKQ

-193 KCQALDISPS
+193 KCQSLDISPIE
-203 QVSDAINAQNVIL
+203 VSNAINAQNVIL

-221 KIGDREYNVL
+221 KIADREYNVV
-231 LNSSPNLLDQLNNLP
+231 LNSSPDLVAQLNNLP
-246 VKQSNGATIFIRDVA
+246 IKQSNGATIFIRDVA
-261 QVRDGYSPQINIVK
+261 QVRDGYSPQTSLVK

-282 LLPVLKNGSAST
+282 LMSILKTGSAST
-294 VDVVQGV
+294 LDVVQGV
-301 KDKLPLVRSQ
+301 KNKLPLIKLQ
-311 LPAALSVEP
+311 LPAALKVEP

-331 LKGVLVEGSIAATLT
+331 LKGVLTEGTIAAMLT

-359 TIVVAISIPLA
+359 TIIVAISIPLA

-437 VSTLCICIVFVPIFF
+437 VSTICICIVFVPVFF

-486 ANFLLGVETHH
+486 ANFLLGAETHH
-497 PEGHVPE
+497 IEGHARKRPE
-504 RPNSFF
+504 SFF
-510 GQIHWYFIRGFEWMQ
+510 GKIHWYFTRGFNWMQ
-525 GRYVSLLERALHA
+525 DRYVGLLEVAMRG
-538 PLLVVIFA
+538 PVLVVIAA

-552 SLALF
+552 SLVIF
-557 IPFLGRDFFP
+557 TPFLGRDFFP
-567 EVDAGQFRL
+567 YVDAGQFRI
-576 HARAPSG
+576 HVRAPSG
-583 TRIEETERGFSRI
+583 TRIEETERGFARV
-596 EDIVRQ
+596 EDVIRKVI
-602 VVPPDELNLVLDN
+602 PPDELNLVLDN
-615 IGLPASGIN
+615 IGLPISGIN
-624 LAFTDSATVGSFDGE
+624 MVYSDSATVGPFDGE
-639 MLVSLKPGHK
+639 ILVSLKPGHK
-649 PTAGY
+649 PTADY
-654 VKTLRHK
+654 VRTLRHE
-661 LKEQMPDYEFFTQP
+661 LKEQMPDYLFFTQP

-688 SPIDVQVFGPA
+688 SPIDIQVTGPD
-699 KNDKANYEVARKLLN
+699 KNTKADYAVALKLLN
-714 RIRGV
+714 RIRSV

-730 VSYPTFFVD
+730 VSYPTFFVN

-744 ASQIGLTQRDV
+744 INQIGLTQRDV
-755 GNDLLISLSSSGQ
+755 ASDLLISLSGSTQ
-768 TAPNYWLNP
+768 TAPNFWVNP
-777 INGVNYVVAVQT
+777 VTGINYNVAVQT

-809 LAQPQLLENL
+809 LAEPQLLENL
-819 APITRSNT
+819 APITRSDT
-827 AAVISHYAVNPVY
+827 AAVISHYDVLPVY
-840 DVNVNVQGR
+840 DVCVNVQGR
-849 DLGGVADDVQKIVD
+849 DLGGVADDVQKIID
-863 QFKPVPSADAK
+863 QFKPAGTAN
-874 SEQPEDGWAKFQA
+874 A
-887 ASLSRLSFGLYK
+887 A
-899 PAPTAAPDPDSVL
+899 PAPDTFLTKIFGMFSKPPPPPTPDSVL
-912 PTGSQIQVRGQVASM
+912 PSGSQILVRGQVASM
-927 TSAYTGLGIGILFA
+927 NSAYMGLGIGILFA
-941 IGLVYFLMVVNFQ
+941 IGLVYSLMVVNFQ

-974 LMLFLTDTPLSVPAL
+974 LMLFMTDTPLSVPAL

-1005 VVSFA
+1005 MVSFA
-1010 NEQRHGGRSS
+1010 NELRHAGKSS
-1020 FDAALAAGRT
+1020 FDSALAAGRS

-1044 GMLPMSLGLGEG
+1044 GMLPMSLGLGDG

-1074 TLFTLLFVPV
+1074 TLFTLFFVPV
-1084 VYCVLRRKDK
+1084 VFSVLRRKDRSK
-1094 SEDIDPLLFEP
+1094 EVDPLLFEAKEYEITDDP
-1105 NQYEVTDIAEM
+1105 EVT
-1116 TGHRPGAGP
+1116 GHDHVHEHV
-1125 ADETAAPGG
+1125 DETAAP
-1134 NGHTRGQSRTRPDAH
+1134 NAH

>member
-17 MALLML
+17 MALLIL
-23 IMGVVSFRSMPE
+23 IMGGVSYLKMPK
-35 DIFPNIDIPVVSV
+35 DIFPTIDIPVVSV
-48 IWGYAG
+48 IWSYTG

-71 MNTTVNDIEHQESTS
+71 MTTTVNDIEHEESTS
-86 YPGVGIIKVY
+86 YPGVAAIKVF

-143 AVSSKTLPEAELFDQ
+143 AVSSKTLPEAELYDQ

-164 RPLAEVRGAA
+164 QPMAAVPGAA
-174 IPLPYGGKQ
+174 IPLPFGGKQ

-193 KCQALDISPS
+193 KCQALAISPS

-221 KIGDREYNVL
+221 KIADREYNVL
-231 LNSSPNLLDQLNNLP
+231 LNSSPDLLAQLNDLP
-246 VKQSNGATIFIRDVA
+246 IKQVNGATIYVRDVA
-261 QVRDGYSPQINIVK
+261 QVRDGYAPQINMVK

-294 VDVVQGV
+294 VDVVEGV
-301 KDKLPLVRSQ
+301 LKKLPGVQ
-311 LPAALSVEP
+311 ATLPAALKVEP

-325 IFVTAA
+325 IFVKAA
-331 LKGVLVEGSIAATLT
+331 LNGVLIEGTTAATLT

-359 TIVVAISIPLA
+359 TIIVAISIPLA

-452 LKGVA
+452 LQGVA

-486 ANFLLGVETHH
+486 ANFLLGAEVHH
-497 PEGHVPE
+497 PEGHVVPKP
-504 RPNSFF
+504 RSIS
-510 GQIHWYFIRGFEWMQ
+510 GRIHWHFIRGFEWAQ
-525 GRYVSLLERALHA
+525 DRYVGFLGSALRA
-538 PLLVVIFA
+538 PGLVVLLAI
-546 VSFVVL
+546 VFVVL
-552 SLALF
+552 SLVALV
-557 IPFLGRDFFP
+557 PFLGRDFFP
-567 EVDAGQFRL
+567 LVDAGQFRL
-576 HARAPSG
+576 HVRAPSG
-583 TRIEETERGFSRI
+583 TRIEETEKGFAQVESI
-596 EDIVRQ
+596 IRQ
-602 VVPPDELNLVLDN
+602 VIPPEEMGMVLDN
-615 IGLPASGIN
+615 IGLPVGGVN
-624 LAFTDSATVGSFDGE
+624 LAFTDSATTGPFDGE
-639 MLVSLKPGHK
+639 MLVSLKSGHHS
-649 PTAGY
+649 TWDY
-654 VKTLRHK
+654 VKEIRHR
-661 LKEQMPDYEFFTQP
+661 LNYQMPDYTFFTQP
-675 ADIVSQILNFGLP
+675 SDIVGQILNFGLP
-688 SPIDVQVFGPA
+688 SPIDVQVVGPA
-699 KNDKANYEVARKLLN
+699 KNSALNYQAALKLVDRL
-714 RIRGV
+714 RSV
-719 RGAVDVHIQQV
+719 RGAVDVHLQQV
-730 VSYPTFFVD
+730 VDYPTFFVN

-744 ASQIGLTQRDV
+744 ASEIGLTQREV
-755 GNDLLISLSSSGQ
+755 ANDLLISLSSSSQ

-777 INGVNYVVAVQT
+777 VNGVNYSIAVQT

-809 LAQPQLLENL
+809 LAEPQLLENL
-819 APITRSNT
+819 APISRTDT
-827 AAVISHYAVNPVY
+827 AAVISHYAIAPVY
-840 DVNVNVQGR
+840 DVCVNVQGR

-863 QFKPVPSADAK
+863 QFHNPPD
-874 SEQPEDGWAKFQA
+874 PN
-887 ASLSRLSFGLYK
+887 
-899 PAPTAAPDPDSVL
+899 APAAPESPLTKALAGSSWVKLYHWFFPPAKTSTDPNSVL
-912 PTGSQIQVRGQVASM
+912 PTGTHIVVRGQVQSM
-927 TSAYTGLGIGILFA
+927 TSAYDGLGIGILFA

-974 LMLFLTDTPLSVPAL
+974 WMLFLTDTPLSVPAL

-1010 NEQRHGGRSS
+1010 NEQRHGGLSS
-1020 FDAALAAGRT
+1020 FDAALAAGKT

-1069 GLMVA
+1069 GLLIA
-1074 TLFTLLFVPV
+1074 TVFTLLFVPV
-1084 VYCVLRRKDK
+1084 VYSVLRKKDK
-1094 SEDIDPLLFEP
+1094 STEVDPLLFEP
-1105 NQYEVTDIAEM
+1105 NEYEVTDVADL
-1116 TGHRPGAGP
+1116 TGHAHAGVR
-1125 ADETAAPGG
+1125 ADETAAGG
-1134 NGHTRGQSRTRPDAH
+1134 SNGRTSTVRYSPQPPA
-1149 A
+1149 

>member
-17 MALLML
+17 MAVL
-23 IMGVVSFRSMPE
+23 ILVLGAVSYLSMPK
-35 DIFPNIDIPVVSV
+35 DIFPNINIPVVSV
-48 IWGYAG
+48 IWSYTG

-71 MNTTVNDIEHQESTS
+71 MTTTVNDIEHEESQS
-86 YPGVGIIKVY
+86 YPGVAAIKVF

-109 VTAISQTLLKIF
+109 VTAISQTLLRIF

-143 AVSSKTLPEAELFDQ
+143 AVSSKTLPEAELYDQ

-164 RPLAEVRGAA
+164 QPLASVPGAA

-193 KCQALDISPS
+193 KCQALNISPL
-203 QVSDAINAQNVIL
+203 QVSDAIIQQNVFL

-221 KIGDREYNVL
+221 KIGNREYNVL
-231 LNSSPNLLDQLNNLP
+231 LNSSPDLLTQLNDLP
-246 VKQSNGATIFIRDVA
+246 IKQVNGVTIYVRDVA
-261 QVRDGYSPQINIVK
+261 QVRDGYAPQINLVK

-294 VDVVQGV
+294 VDIVDGV
-301 KDKLPLVRSQ
+301 LKKLPQ
-311 LPAALSVEP
+311 IKTTLPSTLDVQP

-325 IFVTAA
+325 IFVKAA
-331 LKGVLVEGSIAATLT
+331 LQGVFIEGATAATLT

-359 TIVVAISIPLA
+359 TLIVAISIPLA

-378 AALGKTINIMTLGG
+378 AALGKNINIMTLGG

-419 RMVKSIL
+419 RMVKAIL

-437 VSTLCICIVFVPIFF
+437 VSTLCICIVFVPVFF
-452 LKGVA
+452 LDKVP

-467 VVFAMMASYFLS
+467 VIFAMLASYFLS

-486 ANFLLGVETHH
+486 ANFLLRGETHH
-497 PEGHVPE
+497 PEGHVAE
-504 RPNSFF
+504 RPNNFF
-510 GQIHWYFIRGFEWMQ
+510 ARIHWHFIRGFEWAQ
-525 GRYVSLLERALHA
+525 NRYVGLLESALRVPLLIIIVAAVFVIGSLLA
-538 PLLVVIFA
+538 
-546 VSFVVL
+546 FV
-552 SLALF
+552 
-557 IPFLGRDFFP
+557 PFLGRDFFP
-567 EVDAGQFRL
+567 LVDAGQFRL
-576 HARAPSG
+576 HVRAPSG
-583 TRIEETERGFSRI
+583 TRIEETERGFSQVEQI
-596 EDIVRQ
+596 IRQ
-602 VVPPDELNLVLDN
+602 VIPPEELGMVLDN
-615 IGLPASGIN
+615 IGLPVGGVN
-624 LAFTDSATVGSFDGE
+624 LAFSDSVTSGPFDGE
-639 MLVSLKPGHK
+639 MLVSLKEGHK
-649 PTAGY
+649 STWDY
-654 VKTLRHK
+654 VKEIRHR
-661 LKEQMPDYEFFTQP
+661 LKYQMPDYEFFTQP
-675 ADIVSQILNFGLP
+675 SDIVGQILNFGLP
-688 SPIDVQVFGPA
+688 SPIDVQVVGPA
-699 KNDKANYEVARKLLN
+699 KNSKANYEVARKLEDRL
-714 RIRGV
+714 RSV

-744 ASQIGLTQRDV
+744 SSEIGLTQRDV
-755 GNDLLISLSSSGQ
+755 ASDLLISLSSSSQ

-777 INGVNYVVAVQT
+777 VNGVNYSVAVQT

-796 LDALKQSPISAGK
+796 LDTLKQSPISAGK

-819 APITRSNT
+819 APITRSDT
-827 AAVISHYAVNPVY
+827 PAVISHYAIAPVY
-840 DVNVNVQGR
+840 DVCVNVQGR

-863 QFKPVPSADAK
+863 QFKVAPAAQTTN
-874 SEQPEDGWAKFQA
+874 QPETFLTKFYAQFFKSA
-887 ASLSRLSFGLYK
+887 Q
-899 PAPTAAPDPDSVL
+899 PPPDPNSIL
-912 PTGSQIQVRGQVASM
+912 ATGSQIKIRGQVASM
-927 TSAYTGLGIGILFA
+927 TSAYTELGIGIFFA

-974 LMLFLTDTPLSVPAL
+974 WMLFLTNTPLSVPAL

-1010 NEQRHGGRSS
+1010 NEQRHAGRSS
-1020 FDAALAAGRT
+1020 FEAAMEAGRG
-1030 RLRPVIMTALAMII
+1030 RLRPVLMTALAMII

-1069 GLMVA
+1069 GLLVA

-1084 VYCVLRRKDK
+1084 VYSVLRKKDK
-1094 SEDIDPLLFEP
+1094 NEEIDPLLFEP
-1105 NQYEVTDIAEM
+1105 NEYEVTDEADV
-1116 TGHRPGAGP
+1116 TGMNHP
-1125 ADETAAPGG
+1125 ARRIDETAVTEG
-1134 NGHTRGQSRTRPDAH
+1134 NGHLHNP
-1149 A
+1149 

>member
-23 IMGVVSFRSMPE
+23 IMGVVSFRSMPK

-48 IWGYAG
+48 IWGYTG
-54 LPPQEMER
+54 LPPKEMEQ

-71 MNTTVNDIEHQESTS
+71 MNTTVNDIDHQESQS

-164 RPLAEVRGAA
+164 RPLADVQGAA

-203 QVSDAINAQNVIL
+203 QVSSAINAQNLIL

-231 LNSSPNLLDQLNNLP
+231 LNSSPSILDQLNNLP
-246 VKQSNGATIFIRDVA
+246 IKQANGATIFIRDVA
-261 QVRDGYSPQINIVK
+261 QVRDGYSPQTNIVK

-282 LLPVLKNGSAST
+282 LLPVLKNGDAST

-301 KDKLPLVRSQ
+301 KNKLPLVRSQ

-325 IFVTAA
+325 VFVTNA
-331 LKGVLVEGSIAATLT
+331 LHGVVTEGTIAAALT

-359 TIVVAISIPLA
+359 TIVVAVSIPLA

-437 VSTLCICIVFVPIFF
+437 VSTLCICIVFVPVFF

-497 PEGHVPE
+497 PEGHIAE
-504 RPNSFF
+504 RPNSIF
-510 GQIHWYFIRGFEWMQ
+510 GRIHWHFIRGFEWAQ
-525 GRYVSLLERALHA
+525 GHYVEVLERVLHRPA
-538 PLLVVIFA
+538 MVVIVA
-546 VSFVVL
+546 ISFVVL
-552 SLALF
+552 TLALLV
-557 IPFLGRDFFP
+557 PWLGRDFFP
-567 EVDAGQFRL
+567 DVDAGQFRL
-576 HARAPSG
+576 HIRAPSG
-583 TRIEETERGFSRI
+583 TRIEETEKGFARV
-596 EDIVRQ
+596 EAIVRE
-602 VVPPDELNLVLDN
+602 VVPPEDLDIVLDN
-615 IGLPASGIN
+615 IGLPVSGIN

-649 PTAGY
+649 PTADY
-654 VKTLRHK
+654 VRALRHK
-661 LKEQMPDYEFFTQP
+661 LREEMPDYDFFTQP

-688 SPIDVQVFGPA
+688 SPIDVQVTGPA
-699 KNDKANYEVARKLLN
+699 KNDKGDYEVALKLLN
-714 RIRGV
+714 RIRNV

-730 VSYPTFFVD
+730 RSYPTLFVS

-744 ASQIGLTQRDV
+744 ADQLGLTQQDV
-755 GNDLLISLSSSGQ
+755 GNDLLISLSGSSQ

-777 INGVNYVVAVQT
+777 VNGVNYSVAVQT

-796 LDALKQSPISAGK
+796 IDALKQSPISAGK
-809 LAQPQLLENL
+809 LATPQLLENL

-827 AAVISHYAVNPVY
+827 PAIISHYAVSPVY
-840 DVNVNVQGR
+840 DVCVNVQGR
-849 DLGGVADDVQKIVD
+849 DLGGVADDVQKIVE
-863 QFKPVPSADAK
+863 QFKPAPAPNAQPAPETFLAK
-874 SEQPEDGWAKFQA
+874 AQGMLFK
-887 ASLSRLSFGLYK
+887 K
-899 PAPTAAPDPDSVL
+899 PAATADSVL
-912 PTGSQIQVRGQVASM
+912 PTGSQILVRGQAASM
-927 TSAYTGLGIGILFA
+927 SSAYTGMGVGIIFA

-974 LMLFLTDTPLSVPAL
+974 LMLFITHTPLSVPAL

-1020 FDAALAAGRT
+1020 HEAALAAGRT

-1069 GLMVA
+1069 GLLVA
-1074 TLFTLLFVPV
+1074 TAFTLLFVPV
-1084 VYCVLRRKDK
+1084 VYSVMRKKDK
-1094 SEDIDPLLFEP
+1094 YQEIDPLLFEP
-1105 NQYEVTDIAEM
+1105 DPYEVTDVADI
-1116 TGHRPGAGP
+1116 TGHQRKSGP
-1125 ADETAAPGG
+1125 ADESAAPAG
-1134 NGHTRGQSRTRPDAH
+1134 NGHPTNRPRTRPDAH

>member
-17 MALLML
+17 MAILML
-23 IMGVVSFRSMPE
+23 IMGVLSYQSMPK

-48 IWGYAG
+48 IWGYTG

-71 MNTTVNDIEHQESTS
+71 MNTTVNDIEHQESQS
-86 YPGVGIIKVY
+86 YPGIGVIKVF

-143 AVSSKTLPEAELFDQ
+143 AVSSKTLPEAELYDQ

-193 KCQALDISPS
+193 KCQSLDVSPTE
-203 QVSDAINAQNVIL
+203 VSDAINAQNVIL

-231 LNSSPNLLDQLNNLP
+231 LNSSPDLLDQLNNLP
-246 VKQSNGATIFIRDVA
+246 IKQANGATIFIRDVA
-261 QVRDGYSPQINIVK
+261 QVRDGYAPQTNIVK

-282 LLPVLKNGSAST
+282 LLSVLKNGGAST

-325 IFVTAA
+325 IFVTDA
-331 LKGVLVEGSIAATLT
+331 LHGVLTEGTIAATLT

-359 TIVVAISIPLA
+359 TIIVAISIPLA

-378 AALGKTINIMTLGG
+378 SALGRTINIMTLGG

-437 VSTLCICIVFVPIFF
+437 VSTLCICIVFVPVFF

-486 ANFLLGVETHH
+486 ANFLLGAETHH
-497 PEGHVPE
+497 PEGYIAE
-504 RPNSFF
+504 RPHNFF
-510 GQIHWYFIRGFEWMQ
+510 GRIHWHFIRGFEWTQ
-525 GRYVSLLERALHA
+525 GRYVNFLEKAMRMPA
-538 PLLVVIFA
+538 LVVIVA
-546 VSFVVL
+546 ISFVIL
-552 SLALF
+552 TLALLV
-557 IPFLGRDFFP
+557 PFLGRDFFP
-567 EVDAGQFRL
+567 QVDAGQFRL
-576 HARAPSG
+576 HVRAPSG
-583 TRIEETERGFSRI
+583 TRIEETERGFSKV
-596 EDIVRQ
+596 EEIVREII
-602 VVPPDELNLVLDN
+602 PPNELGLVLDN
-615 IGLPASGIN
+615 IGLPAGGIN
-624 LAFTDSATVGSFDGE
+624 LAFTDSATIGPFDGE
-639 MLVSLKPGHK
+639 MLVSLQPGHK
-649 PTAGY
+649 PTADY
-654 VKTLRHK
+654 VKTLRHR
-661 LKEQMPDYEFFTQP
+661 LKQEMPDYDFFTQP

-688 SPIDVQVFGPA
+688 SPIDVQVTGPA
-699 KNDKANYEVARKLLN
+699 KNDKADYEVALKLLN

-744 ASQIGLTQRDV
+744 ASQLGLTQRDV
-755 GNDLLISLSSSGQ
+755 GNDLLISLSSSSQ

-777 INGVNYVVAVQT
+777 VNGVNYAVAVQT

-819 APITRSNT
+819 APISRSNT
-827 AAVISHYAVNPVY
+827 PAVISHYAVAPVY
-840 DVNVNVQGR
+840 DVYVNVQGR
-849 DLGGVADDVQKIVD
+849 DLGGVADDVQNIVN
-863 QFKPVPSADAK
+863 QFKHVQAP
-874 SEQPEDGWAKFQA
+874 QA
-887 ASLSRLSFGLYK
+887 APVAPAPEPVWSKALSNMFGLGYFFK
-899 PAPTAAPDPDSVL
+899 PAAPTAPDPNSIL
-912 PTGSQIQVRGQVASM
+912 PTGSQILVRGQVASM
-927 TSAYTGLGIGILFA
+927 TSAYVGLGTGILFA

-1020 FDAALAAGRT
+1020 FDSALAAGRT

-1069 GLMVA
+1069 GLLVA

-1084 VYCVLRRKDK
+1084 VYSVLRRKDK
-1094 SEDIDPLLFEP
+1094 STEIDPLLFEP
-1105 NQYEVTDIAEM
+1105 NEYEITDVADT
-1116 TGHRPGAGP
+1116 TGHRR
-1125 ADETAAPGG
+1125 ADETAATGT
-1134 NGHTRGQSRTRPDAH
+1134 NGHGRTSRAPK
-1149 A
+1149 

>member
-17 MALLML
+17 MAIL
-23 IMGVVSFRSMPE
+23 ILVLGGVSYLSMPK

-48 IWGYAG
+48 IWSYTG

-71 MNTTVNDIEHQESTS
+71 MNTTVNDIEHQESQS
-86 YPGVGIIKVY
+86 YPGVGVIKVF

-143 AVSSKTLPEAELFDQ
+143 AVSSKTLGEAELFDQ

-164 RPLAEVRGAA
+164 RPLAGVKGAA

-193 KCQALDISPS
+193 KCQALDISPLE
-203 QVSDAINAQNVIL
+203 VSNAINNQNVIL

-231 LNSSPNLLDQLNNLP
+231 LNSSPDILDQLNNLP
-246 VKQSNGATIFIRDVA
+246 VKQVNGATIYMRDVA

-294 VDVVQGV
+294 VDIVQGV

-311 LPAALSVEP
+311 LPPELSVEP

-325 IFVTAA
+325 IFVKAA
-331 LKGVLVEGSIAATLT
+331 LNGVLTEGTIAATLT

-359 TIVVAISIPLA
+359 TLIVAISIPLA

-437 VSTLCICIVFVPIFF
+437 VSTLCICIVFVPVFF
-452 LKGVA
+452 LKGVP
-457 YYLFTPLALA
+457 YYLFTPLALS
-467 VVFAMMASYFLS
+467 VMFAMMASYFLS

-486 ANFLLGVETHH
+486 ANYLLGVEVHH
-497 PEGHVPE
+497 PESHITTP
-504 RPNSFF
+504 PDSFF
-510 GQIHWYFIRGFEWMQ
+510 GRIHWHFTRGFEWAQ
-525 GRYVSLLERALHA
+525 DRYIGFLKKCLGV
-538 PLLVVIFA
+538 PLIVTLSA
-546 VSFVVL
+546 ATFVVL
-552 SLALF
+552 SLLIF
-557 IPFLGRDFFP
+557 TPFLGRDFFP
-567 EVDAGQFRL
+567 QVDAGQFRL
-576 HARAPSG
+576 HIRAPSG
-583 TRIEETERGFSRI
+583 TRIEETERGFSRV

-602 VVPPDELNLVLDN
+602 VIPPDELDLVLDN

-649 PTAGY
+649 PTADY

-661 LKEQMPDYEFFTQP
+661 LKEAMPDYDFFTQP
-675 ADIVSQILNFGLP
+675 SDIVGQILNFGLP
-688 SPIDVQVFGPA
+688 SPIDIQVTGPA
-699 KNDKANYEVARKLLN
+699 KNDKDDYDVALKLLN
-714 RIRGV
+714 RIRSV

-730 VSYPTFFVD
+730 VSYPTFFVK

-744 ASQIGLTQRDV
+744 ADQLGLTERDV
-755 GNDLLISLSSSGQ
+755 ATDLLISLSGSLQ
-768 TAPNYWLNP
+768 TAPNYWLSP
-777 INGVNYVVAVQT
+777 ANGVNYTVAVQT

-809 LAQPQLLENL
+809 LPQPQLLENL
-819 APITRSNT
+819 APITRSDT
-827 AAVISHYAVNPVY
+827 PAVISHYEVNPVY
-840 DVNVNVQGR
+840 DVCVNVQGR

-863 QFKPVPSADAK
+863 QFHTAPDL
-874 SEQPEDGWAKFQA
+874 A
-887 ASLSRLSFGLYK
+887 AAPAPQGFLSGLYGRVFK
-899 PAPTAAPDPDSVL
+899 SPPPDPNSIL
-912 PTGSQIQVRGQVASM
+912 PTGSQIMVRGQVKSM
-927 TSAYTGLGIGILFA
+927 TSAYTGLGVGILFA

-974 LMLFLTDTPLSVPAL
+974 WMLFLTHTPLSVPAL

-1010 NEQRHGGRSS
+1010 NEQRHGGRSAL
-1020 FDAALAAGRT
+1020 DAALAAGRT

-1069 GLMVA
+1069 GLLVA
-1074 TLFTLLFVPV
+1074 TAFTLLFVPV
-1084 VYCVLRRKDK
+1084 VYSVMRRKDK
-1094 SEDIDPLLFEP
+1094 TVETDPLLFEP
-1105 NQYEVTDIAEM
+1105 SDYEIDEADV
-1116 TGHRPGAGP
+1116 TGHQASGTSRVSY

-1134 NGHTRGQSRTRPDAH
+1134 NGHASPPRNRAH
-1149 A
+1149 FQPKTP

>member
-17 MALLML
+17 MALLIL
-23 IMGVVSFRSMPE
+23 ILGVVSFLGMPK
-35 DIFPNIDIPVVSV
+35 DIFPSIDIPVVSV
-48 IWGYAG
+48 IWSYTG

-62 RFVTISERA
+62 RFTTISERA
-71 MNTTVNDIEHQESTS
+71 MTTTVNDIDHEESQN
-86 YPGVGIIKVY
+86 YPGVAAIKVF

-143 AVSSKTLPEAELFDQ
+143 AVSSKTLGEAELYDQ

-164 RPLAEVRGAA
+164 QPLASVPGAS

-183 RLVSVDLDLK
+183 RLVSVDLDLQK
-193 KCQALDISPS
+193 LQALSISPVE
-203 QVSDAINAQNVIL
+203 VSNAINAQSVIL

-231 LNSSPNLLDQLNNLP
+231 LNSSPDILNSLNNLP
-246 VKQSNGATIFIRDVA
+246 IKQVNGATIYIRDVA
-261 QVRDGYSPQINIVK
+261 QVRDGYAPQINMVK

-294 VDVVQGV
+294 VDVVDGIL
-301 KDKLPLVRSQ
+301 KKLPQVKST
-311 LPAALSVEP
+311 LPSSLNVEP
-320 LFDQS
+320 MFDQS
-325 IFVTAA
+325 IFVKAA
-331 LKGVLVEGSIAATLT
+331 LNGVVIEGTTAATLT
-346 ALMILLFLGSWRS
+346 ALMILMFLGSWRS
-359 TIVVAISIPLA
+359 TIIVSISIPLA

-419 RMVKSIL
+419 RMVKAIL
-426 DGAHQIAIPAF
+426 DGAHQIAVPAF

-486 ANFLLGVETHH
+486 ANFLLGAEHH
-497 PEGHVPE
+497 APEGHEEPRPE
-504 RPNSFF
+504 GLF
-510 GQIHWYFIRGFEWMQ
+510 GQIHWYFIRGFNGFQ
-525 GRYVSLLERALHA
+525 DRYVGFLGSCVRA
-538 PLLVVIFA
+538 PLLVALCAAAFVI
-546 VSFVVL
+546 L
-552 SLALF
+552 SLAIF
-557 IPFLGRDFFP
+557 TPFLGRDFFP
-567 EVDAGQFRL
+567 LVDAGQFRL
-576 HARAPSG
+576 HIRAPSG
-583 TRIEETERGFSRI
+583 TRIEETDKGFAQVEQI
-596 EDIVRQ
+596 IRQ
-602 VVPPDELNLVLDN
+602 IIPPNEIDMVLDN
-615 IGLPASGIN
+615 IGLPVGGVN
-624 LAFTDSATVGSFDGE
+624 LAFTDSATSGPFDGE

-649 PTAGY
+649 STWNY
-654 VKTLRHK
+654 VKEIRHR
-661 LKEQMPDYEFFTQP
+661 LKEEMPTYEFFTQP
-675 ADIVSQILNFGLP
+675 SDIVGQILNFGLP
-688 SPIDVQVFGPA
+688 APIDVQVVGPA
-699 KNDKANYEVARKLLN
+699 KNDKANYAVALKLLE
-714 RIRGV
+714 RMRDV

-730 VSYPTFFVD
+730 VSYPIFFVD

-744 ASQIGLTQRDV
+744 ADEIGLTERDV
-755 GNDLLISLSSSGQ
+755 ATDLLISLSGSVQ

-777 INGVNYVVAVQT
+777 VNGVNYSIAVQT

-796 LDALKQSPISAGK
+796 LDALRQSPISAGK
-809 LAQPQLLENL
+809 LPTPQLLENL
-819 APITRSNT
+819 APIHRSNT
-827 AAVISHYAVNPVY
+827 PAVISHYAIAPVY
-840 DVNVNVQGR
+840 DVCVNVQGR
-849 DLGGVADDVQKIVD
+849 DLGGVSDDIQKIVN
-863 QFKPVPSADAK
+863 QFHVAPDANA
-874 SEQPEDGWAKFQA
+874 PPPAQA
-887 ASLSRLSFGLYK
+887 SFLGGLLGGFFK
-899 PAPTAAPDPDSVL
+899 AAPQNPDDLL
-912 PTGSQIQVRGQVASM
+912 PKGSQIVVRGQVASM
-927 TSAYTGLGIGILFA
+927 ASAYTGLGVGILFA

-974 LMLFLTDTPLSVPAL
+974 LMLFITDTPLSVPAL

-1010 NEQRHGGRSS
+1010 NEQRHGGLSS
-1020 FDAALAAGRT
+1020 IKAALAAGRA
-1030 RLRPVIMTALAMII
+1030 RLRPVIMTALAMVI
-1044 GMLPMSLGLGEG
+1044 GMLPMSLGVGEG

-1084 VYCVLRRKDK
+1084 VYSVLRRKDQK
-1094 SEDIDPLLFEP
+1094 IDIDPLLFEP
-1105 NQYEVTDIAEM
+1105 KEYEVTDVAEV
-1116 TGHRPGAGP
+1116 TGHGRRGEPAG
-1125 ADETAAPGG
+1125 EAAAGG
-1134 NGHTRGQSRTRPDAH
+1134 SNGHSRNVPRHGHDATT
-1149 A
+1149 

>member
-1 MWIVRLALRK
+1 MWIVRIALRK

-17 MALLML
+17 MALLIL
-23 IMGVVSFRSMPE
+23 ILGALSYVNMPK
-35 DIFPNIDIPVVSV
+35 DIFPSIDIPVVSV
-48 IWGYAG
+48 IWSYTG

-62 RFVTISERA
+62 RFTTISERA
-71 MNTTVNDIEHQESTS
+71 MTTTVNEIEHEESQS
-86 YPGVGIIKVY
+86 YPGVAAIKVF

-109 VTAISQTLLKIF
+109 VTAISQTLLRIF

-143 AVSSKTLPEAELFDQ
+143 AVSSQTLGEAELYDQ

-164 RPLAEVRGAA
+164 QPLASVPGAS

-193 KCQALDISPS
+193 KCQSLDISPIE
-203 QVSDAINAQNVIL
+203 VSNAINAQSVIL

-231 LNSSPNLLDQLNNLP
+231 LNNSPDILNQLNNLP
-246 VKQSNGATIFIRDVA
+246 IKQINGATIYIRDVA
-261 QVRDGYSPQINIVK
+261 QVRDGYSPQINLVK

-294 VDVVQGV
+294 VDIVNGV
-301 KDKLPLVRSQ
+301 LQKLPQ
-311 LPAALSVEP
+311 IKTTLPPALEVQP

-325 IFVTAA
+325 IFVKAA
-331 LKGVLVEGSIAATLT
+331 LQGVLIEGTTT

-359 TIVVAISIPLA
+359 TIIVAISIPLA

-419 RMVKSIL
+419 RMVKAIL

-497 PEGHVPE
+497 PEGHIPE
-504 RPNSFF
+504 RPKNFF
-510 GQIHWYFIRGFEWMQ
+510 GQIHWHFIRGFEGMQ
-525 GRYVSLLERALHA
+525 ARYLGFLERALRA
-538 PLLVVIFA
+538 PLLVALSAGVFVI
-546 VSFVVL
+546 L
-552 SLALF
+552 SIAILL
-557 IPFLGRDFFP
+557 PFLGRDFFP
-567 EVDAGQFRL
+567 QVDAGQFRL
-576 HARAPSG
+576 HIRAPSG
-583 TRIEETERGFSRI
+583 TRIEETDRGFSQVEQI
-596 EDIVRQ
+596 IRQ
-602 VVPPDELNLVLDN
+602 IIPPDEINMVLDN
-615 IGLPASGIN
+615 IGLPVGGVN
-624 LAFTDSATVGSFDGE
+624 LAFTDSATSGPFDGE

-649 PTAGY
+649 STWGY
-654 VKTLRHK
+654 VKEIRHR
-661 LKEQMPDYEFFTQP
+661 LKEAMPTYEFFTQP
-675 ADIVSQILNFGLP
+675 SDIVGQILNFGLP
-688 SPIDVQVFGPA
+688 SPIDVQVVGPA
-699 KNDKANYEVARKLLN
+699 KNDKADYEVAVKLLD
-714 RIRGV
+714 RIRKV

-730 VSYPTFFVD
+730 VSYPTFFVN

-744 ASQIGLTQRDV
+744 ADQIGLTERDV
-755 GNDLLISLSSSGQ
+755 ATDLLVSLSGSFQ

-777 INGVNYVVAVQT
+777 LNGVNYSIAVQT

-819 APITRSNT
+819 APITRTNT
-827 AAVISHYAVNPVY
+827 AAVISHYAIKQVY
-840 DVNVNVQGR
+840 DVCVNVQGR
-849 DLGGVADDVQKIVD
+849 DLGGVSDDVQKIID
-863 QFKPVPSADAK
+863 QFHLPADAN
-874 SEQPEDGWAKFQA
+874 AT
-887 ASLSRLSFGLYK
+887 
-899 PAPTAAPDPDSVL
+899 PATPTLLEKIHSYFFPSTPPDPDSVL
-912 PTGSQIQVRGQVASM
+912 PTGSQIMVRGQVASM
-927 TSAYTGLGIGILFA
+927 SSAYTGLGIGIFFA

-974 LMLFLTDTPLSVPAL
+974 WMLFLTDTPLSVPAL

-1020 FDAALAAGRT
+1020 FDAAMAAGRT

-1044 GMLPMSLGLGEG
+1044 GMLPMSLGIGEG

-1069 GLMVA
+1069 GLLVA

-1084 VYCVLRRKDK
+1084 VYSVMRKKDK
-1094 SEDIDPLLFEP
+1094 SKETDPLLFEP
-1105 NQYEVTDIAEM
+1105 NEYEITDVAEVT
-1116 TGHRPGAGP
+1116 GHPRSSGY
-1125 ADETAAPGG
+1125 ADETASPGG
-1134 NGHTRGQSRTRPDAH
+1134 NGHTKSGPRARPNVKA
-1149 A
+1149 

>member
-23 IMGVVSFRSMPE
+23 IMGAVSFVNMPE

-48 IWGYAG
+48 IWGYTG

-62 RFVTISERA
+62 RIVTISERA
-71 MNTTVNDIEHQESTS
+71 MNTTVNDIDHQESQS
-86 YPGVGIIKVY
+86 YPGVGVIKVF
-96 FQPNVKI
+96 FQPTVKI

-109 VTAISQTLLKIF
+109 VTAISQTLLRIF
-121 PPGATPPLIIQYNA
+121 PPGTTPPLIIQYNA

-143 AVSSKTLPEAELFDQ
+143 AVSSKTLGEAELFDQ

-164 RPLAEVRGAA
+164 RPLADVQGAA

-231 LNSSPNLLDQLNNLP
+231 LNSSPDILDQLNNLP
-246 VKQSNGATIFIRDVA
+246 IKQSNGATIFIRDVA

-282 LLPVLKNGSAST
+282 LLPVLKTGSAST
-294 VDVVQGV
+294 VNVVQGI
-301 KDKLPLVRSQ
+301 KNKLSLVRSQ
-311 LPAALSVEP
+311 LPAALSLEP

-325 IFVTAA
+325 VFVINA
-331 LKGVLVEGSIAATLT
+331 LHGVVTEGTIAAALT

-359 TIVVAISIPLA
+359 TIIVAISIPLA

-378 AALGKTINIMTLGG
+378 AALGRTLNIMTLGG

-437 VSTLCICIVFVPIFF
+437 VSTLCICIVFVPVFF

-486 ANFLLGVETHH
+486 ANFLLGAETHH
-497 PEGHVPE
+497 PQGHVSE
-504 RPNSFF
+504 RPSGLFA
-510 GQIHWYFIRGFEWMQ
+510 QIHWHFIRGFEWLQ
-525 GRYVSLLERALHA
+525 GRYVGLLGNALRA
-538 PLLVVIFA
+538 PLLVIILA
-546 VSFVVL
+546 VGFVVL
-552 SLALF
+552 SIAIF
-557 IPFLGRDFFP
+557 TPFLGRDFFP
-567 EVDAGQFRL
+567 DVDAGQFRF
-576 HARAPSG
+576 HIRAPSG
-583 TRIEETERGFSRI
+583 TRIEETEKGFAKA
-596 EDIVRQ
+596 EQIVRE
-602 VVPPDELNLVLDN
+602 VVPPDELDLVLDN

-649 PTAGY
+649 PTADY
-654 VKTLRHK
+654 VKTLRHR
-661 LKEQMPDYEFFTQP
+661 LNAEMPDYTFFTQP

-688 SPIDVQVFGPA
+688 SPIDVQVTGPA
-699 KNDKANYEVARKLLN
+699 KNDKGDYQVALKLLN
-714 RIRGV
+714 RIRTV

-730 VSYPTFFVD
+730 TSYPTFFVN

-755 GNDLLISLSSSGQ
+755 GNDLLVSLSSSSQ

-777 INGVNYVVAVQT
+777 INGVNYSVAVQT

-809 LAQPQLLENL
+809 LTQPQLLENL

-827 AAVISHYAVNPVY
+827 AAVISHYAVSPVY
-840 DVNVNVQGR
+840 DVNVNIQGR
-849 DLGGVADDVQKIVD
+849 DLGGVGDDIQKIVNE
-863 QFKPVPSADAK
+863 F
-874 SEQPEDGWAKFQA
+874 
-887 ASLSRLSFGLYK
+887 K
-899 PAPTAAPDPDSVL
+899 PAPASGPATNPDSIL
-912 PTGSQIQVRGQVASM
+912 PTGSQILVRGQIASM
-927 TSAYTGLGIGILFA
+927 TSAYTGLGVGILFA
-941 IGLVYFLMVVNFQ
+941 IGLVYFVMVVNFQ

-967 GALAGIV
+967 GALAGII
-974 LMLFLTDTPLSVPAL
+974 LMLFLTHTPLSVPAL

-1010 NEQRHGGRSS
+1010 NEQRHGGRSA
-1020 FDAALAAGRT
+1020 FDSALEAGRS
-1030 RLRPVIMTALAMII
+1030 RLRPVLMTALAMII

-1069 GLMVA
+1069 GLLVA
-1074 TLFTLLFVPV
+1074 TMFTLLFVPV
-1084 VYCVLRRKDK
+1084 VYSIMRRKDRVA
-1094 SEDIDPLLFEP
+1094 DIDPLLFEP
-1105 NQYEVTDIAEM
+1105 DEYEVTDVAEV
-1116 TGHRPGAGP
+1116 TGHQHGGR
-1125 ADETAAPGG
+1125 ADESAAPGG
-1134 NGHTRGQSRTRPDAH
+1134 NGHPAGTLRKSPDAH
-1149 A
+1149 I

>member
-17 MALLML
+17 MAIL
-23 IMGVVSFRSMPE
+23 ILVMGAVSYRSMPQ
-35 DIFPNIDIPVVSV
+35 DIFPTIDIPVVSV
-48 IWGYAG
+48 IWSYAG

-62 RFVTISERA
+62 RFTTISERA

-86 YPGVGIIKVY
+86 YPGVAVIKVF

-121 PPGATPPLIIQYNA
+121 PIGATPPLIVQYNA

-143 AVSSKTLPEAELFDQ
+143 AVSSKTLPEAELYDQ

-183 RLVSVDLDLK
+183 RLVSVDLDLR
-193 KCQALDISPS
+193 KCQSLAISPS
-203 QVSDAINAQNVIL
+203 QVSDAINSQNVIL

-231 LNSSPNLLDQLNNLP
+231 LNSSPDLLDQLNNLP
-246 VKQSNGATIFIRDVA
+246 IKQVNGATIYIRDVA
-261 QVRDGYSPQINIVK
+261 QVRDGYAPQVNLVK

-282 LLPVLKNGSAST
+282 LLVVLKNGSAST

-301 KDKLPLVRSQ
+301 KDKLPLVKSQ
-311 LPAALSVEP
+311 LPAALSVAP

-325 IFVTAA
+325 IFVKAA
-331 LKGVLVEGSIAATLT
+331 LNGVLLEGTIAAILT

-359 TIVVAISIPLA
+359 TLIVAVSIPLA

-378 AALGKTINIMTLGG
+378 AALGRTLNIMTLGG
-392 LALAVGILVDD
+392 LALAIGILVDD

-419 RMVKSIL
+419 RTVKAIL

-457 YYLFTPLALA
+457 YYLFTPLALS

-486 ANFLLGVETHH
+486 ANFLLQGEVHH
-497 PEGHVPE
+497 PEGHVPP
-504 RPNSFF
+504 RPADPF
-510 GQIHWYFIRGFEWMQ
+510 GLVHWHFIRGFESMQ
-525 GRYVSLLERALHA
+525 GRYARLLESALRA
-538 PLLVVIFA
+538 PKLVIIVAVCFA
-546 VSFVVL
+546 VL
-552 SLALF
+552 SLVTF
-557 IPFLGRDFFP
+557 NPWVLGRDFFP
-567 EVDAGQFRL
+567 QVDAGQFRL
-576 HARAPSG
+576 HIRAPSG
-583 TRIEETERGFSRI
+583 TRIEETEKGFAQV
-596 EDIVRQ
+596 EQIVRDLI
-602 VVPPDELNLVLDN
+602 PPDELDLVLDN
-615 IGLPASGIN
+615 IGLPVGGIN
-624 LAFTDSATVGSFDGE
+624 LAFTDSATVGAFDGE

-649 PTAGY
+649 STWAY
-654 VKTLRHK
+654 VKELRHR
-661 LKEQMPDYEFFTQP
+661 LQYQMPEYTFFTQP
-675 ADIVSQILNFGLP
+675 SDIVGQILNFGLP
-688 SPIDVQVFGPA
+688 SPIDVQVTGPT
-699 KNDKANYEVARKLLN
+699 KNDHADYEVARKLVD
-714 RIRGV
+714 RIRDV

-730 VSYPTFFVD
+730 TSYPTFFVD

-744 ASQIGLTQRDV
+744 ASEIGLTQRDV
-755 GNDLLISLSSSGQ
+755 ANDLLISLSSSGQ
-768 TAPNYWLNP
+768 VSPNYWLNP
-777 INGVNYVVAVQT
+777 INGVNYTVAVQT
-789 PQYKIDS
+789 PQYKIDT

-819 APITRSNT
+819 APITRT
-827 AAVISHYAVNPVY
+827 DTPAVISHYAVAPVY
-840 DVNVNVQGR
+840 DVFVNVQGR
-849 DLGGVADDVQKIVD
+849 DLGGVAADVQKIVD
-863 QFKPVPSADAK
+863 QFKPMP
-874 SEQPEDGWAKFQA
+874 A
-887 ASLSRLSFGLYK
+887 AHTDSTPPDTYLGKLYDRFFNPAQVT
-899 PAPTAAPDPDSVL
+899 PAPDSTL
-912 PTGSQIQVRGQVASM
+912 PTGSQILVRGQVKSM
-927 TSAYTGLGIGILFA
+927 TSAYTGLGLGILVA

-967 GALAGIV
+967 GALTGIV
-974 LMLFLTDTPLSVPAL
+974 WMLFLTNTPLSVPAL

-994 SIGVATANSIL
+994 CIGVATANSIL
-1005 VVSFA
+1005 VVTFA
-1010 NEQRHGGRSS
+1010 NEQRHGGLSS
-1020 FDAALAAGRT
+1020 YDAALEAGRG
-1030 RLRPVIMTALAMII
+1030 RLRPVLMTALAMII
-1044 GMLPMSLGLGEG
+1044 GMLPMSLGLGDG

-1069 GLMVA
+1069 GLLVA

-1084 VYCVLRRKDK
+1084 VYSVMRKKDK
-1094 SEDIDPLLFEP
+1094 SKEVDPLLFEP
-1105 NQYEVTDIAEM
+1105 REYEITDEAEVT
-1116 TGHRPGAGP
+1116 GHASSSNRAS
-1125 ADETAAPGG
+1125 EAAVTGG
-1134 NGHTRGQSRTRPDAH
+1134 NGHAPPTHYSPKSPI
-1149 A
+1149 

>member
-17 MALLML
+17 MAIL
-23 IMGVVSFRSMPE
+23 IFILGVVSFRSMPK

-48 IWGYAG
+48 IWAYTG

-71 MNTTVNDIEHQESTS
+71 MNTTVNDIEHQESQS
-86 YPGVGIIKVY
+86 YPGIGVIKVF

-121 PPGATPPLIIQYNA
+121 PPGATPPLIVQYNA

-143 AVSSKTLPEAELFDQ
+143 AVSSKTLGEAELYDQ

-164 RPLAEVRGAA
+164 RPLAEVKGAA

-183 RLVSVDLDLK
+183 RLVSVDLDLR
-193 KCQALDISPS
+193 KCQALAISPS

-231 LNSSPNLLDQLNNLP
+231 LNSSPDLLDQLNNLP
-246 VKQSNGATIFIRDVA
+246 IKQANGATIFIRDVA
-261 QVRDGYSPQINIVK
+261 QVRDGYSPQVNIVK

-282 LLPVLKNGSAST
+282 LLSVLKNGGAST

-301 KDKLPLVRSQ
+301 KGKLPLVRSQ
-311 LPAALSVEP
+311 LPPALNVEP

-325 IFVTAA
+325 IFVTDA
-331 LKGVLVEGSIAATLT
+331 LHGVVIEGTIAATLT

-359 TIVVAISIPLA
+359 TIIVAISIPLA

-378 AALGKTINIMTLGG
+378 AALGRTINIMTLGG

-437 VSTLCICIVFVPIFF
+437 VSTLCICIVFVPVFF

-486 ANFLLGVETHH
+486 ANFLLGAETHH
-497 PEGHVPE
+497 PEGYIAA
-504 RPNSFF
+504 RPNGNFAR
-510 GQIHWYFIRGFEWMQ
+510 IHWHFIRGFEWGQ
-525 GRYVSLLERALHA
+525 GRYVALLERAMRVPA
-538 PLLVVIFA
+538 LVAVCGLGFAILSVAIF
-546 VSFVVL
+546 V
-552 SLALF
+552 
-557 IPFLGRDFFP
+557 PFLGRDFFP
-567 EVDAGQFRL
+567 AVDAGQFRL
-576 HARAPSG
+576 HIRAPSG
-583 TRIEETERGFSRI
+583 TRIEETERGFSRV
-596 EDIVRQ
+596 ESIVRQ
-602 VVPPDELNLVLDN
+602 VIPADELGLVLDN
-615 IGLPASGIN
+615 IGLPVGGIN
-624 LAFTDSATVGSFDGE
+624 LAFTDSATVGPFDGE
-639 MLVSLKPGHK
+639 MLVSLRPGHK
-649 PTAGY
+649 PTADY
-654 VKTLRHK
+654 VKTLRHR
-661 LKEQMPDYEFFTQP
+661 LKEEMPDYEFFTQP
-675 ADIVSQILNFGLP
+675 ADIVGQILNFGLP
-688 SPIDVQVFGPA
+688 SPIDVQVTGPA
-699 KNDKANYEVARKLLN
+699 KNDKADYAVALKLVN
-714 RIRGV
+714 RIREV

-730 VSYPTFFVD
+730 TSYPTFFVD

-744 ASQIGLTQRDV
+744 ASQLGLTQRDV
-755 GNDLLISLSSSGQ
+755 ANDLLISLSSSSQ

-777 INGVNYVVAVQT
+777 INGVNYSVAVQT

-819 APITRSNT
+819 APIKRSDS
-827 AAVISHYAVNPVY
+827 AAVISHYAVAPVY
-840 DVNVNVQGR
+840 DVFVNVQGR

-863 QFKPVPSADAK
+863 QFKPAPGPEAAPPTAPAPPTFWSKVASNMFGVGYFMN
-874 SEQPEDGWAKFQA
+874 QPP
-887 ASLSRLSFGLYK
+887 
-899 PAPTAAPDPDSVL
+899 PAPTDPDSIL
-912 PTGSQIQVRGQVASM
+912 PTGSQILVRGQVASM
-927 TSAYTGLGIGILFA
+927 TSAYTGLGVGILFA

-974 LMLFLTDTPLSVPAL
+974 LMLFLTNTPLSVPAL

-1010 NEQRHGGRSS
+1010 NEQRHAGLSS
-1020 FDAALAAGRT
+1020 FDSALAAGST

-1084 VYCVLRRKDK
+1084 VYSVLRRKNQRT
-1094 SEDIDPLLFEP
+1094 EIDPLLLEP
-1105 NQYEVTDIAEM
+1105 DEYEVTDAADSTE
-1116 TGHRPGAGP
+1116 RERGAD
-1125 ADETAAPGG
+1125 ATAANGG
-1134 NGHTRGQSRTRPDAH
+1134 NGHARHQTNSPGTEV
-1149 A
+1149 

>member
-17 MALLML
+17 MAIL
-23 IMGVVSFRSMPE
+23 ILVMGVVSYRGMPK

-48 IWGYAG
+48 IWAYTG
-54 LPPQEMER
+54 LPPQEIER

-71 MNTTVNDIEHQESTS
+71 MNTTVNDIEHQESQS
-86 YPGVGIIKVY
+86 YPGIGVIKVF

-109 VTAISQTLLKIF
+109 VTAISQTILKIF
-121 PPGATPPLIIQYNA
+121 PPGATPPLIVQYNA

-143 AVSSKTLPEAELFDQ
+143 AVSSSTLGEAELYDQ

-164 RPLAEVRGAA
+164 RPLAEVKGAA

-193 KCQALDISPS
+193 KCQALAISPS

-231 LNSSPNLLDQLNNLP
+231 LNSSPDLLDQLNNLP
-246 VKQSNGATIFIRDVA
+246 IKQANGATIFIRDVA
-261 QVRDGYSPQINIVK
+261 QVRDGYAPQVNIVK
-275 LNGEKAA
+275 LNGQKAA
-282 LLPVLKNGSAST
+282 LLSVLKNGGAST
-294 VDVVQGV
+294 VDVVEGV
-301 KDKLPLVRSQ
+301 KNRLPFVKSQ
-311 LPAALSVEP
+311 LPPELNVEP

-325 IFVTAA
+325 IFVTDA
-331 LKGVLVEGSIAATLT
+331 LHGVVVEGTIAATLT

-359 TIVVAISIPLA
+359 TIIVAISIPLA

-378 AALGKTINIMTLGG
+378 AALGRTINIMTLGG

-437 VSTLCICIVFVPIFF
+437 VSTLCICIVFVPVFF

-486 ANFLLGVETHH
+486 ANFLLGAETPH
-497 PEGHVPE
+497 PEGHIATKPGG
-504 RPNSFF
+504 FF
-510 GQIHWYFIRGFEWMQ
+510 ARIHWHFLRGFAWSQ
-525 GRYVSLLERALHA
+525 DRYVGLLERALRA
-538 PLLVVIFA
+538 PALVVLVA
-546 VSFVVL
+546 MTFVIL
-552 SLALF
+552 SLAIF

-567 EVDAGQFRL
+567 AVDAGQFRL
-576 HARAPSG
+576 HVRAPSG
-583 TRIEETERGFSRI
+583 TRIEETERGFSKV
-596 EDIVRQ
+596 ESIVRQ
-602 VVPPDELNLVLDN
+602 IIPPHEIGLVLDN
-615 IGLPASGIN
+615 IGLPVGGIN
-624 LAFTDSATVGSFDGE
+624 LAFTDSATVGPFDGE
-639 MLVSLKPGHK
+639 MLVSLQPGHR

-654 VKTLRHK
+654 VKTLRHR
-661 LKEQMPDYEFFTQP
+661 LKEEMPDYVFFTQP
-675 ADIVSQILNFGLP
+675 ADIVGQILNFGLP
-688 SPIDVQVFGPA
+688 SPIDVQVTGPA
-699 KNDKANYEVARKLLN
+699 KNDKENYAVALKLAN
-714 RIRGV
+714 RIREV

-730 VSYPTFFVD
+730 TSYPTFYVD

-744 ASQIGLTQRDV
+744 ASQLGLTQRDV
-755 GNDLLISLSSSGQ
+755 ANDLLISLSSSSQ

-777 INGVNYVVAVQT
+777 INGVNYSVAVQT

-819 APITRSNT
+819 APIKRSDS
-827 AAVISHYAVNPVY
+827 AAVISHYAVAPVY
-840 DVNVNVQGR
+840 DVYVNVQGR

-863 QFKPVPSADAK
+863 QFKPAPNADTAPVAAPETPSF
-874 SEQPEDGWAKFQA
+874 WARIA
-887 ASLSRLSFGLYK
+887 YNSLGLGYFLNQSP
-899 PAPTAAPDPDSVL
+899 PAPAVPDSIL
-912 PTGSQIQVRGQVASM
+912 PTGSQILVRGQVASM
-927 TSAYTGLGIGILFA
+927 TSAYTGLGLGILFA

-974 LMLFLTDTPLSVPAL
+974 LMLFLTHTPLSVPAL

-1010 NEQRHGGRSS
+1010 NEQRHGGLSA
-1020 FDAALAAGRT
+1020 FDSALAAGRT

-1084 VYCVLRRKDK
+1084 VYSVLRRKDQHG
-1094 SEDIDPLLFEP
+1094 EIDPLLFEP
-1105 NQYEVTDIAEM
+1105 NEYEVTDVAEM
-1116 TGHRPGAGP
+1116 TGRADL
-1125 ADETAAPGG
+1125 DETAANGGHGHARPLRHSPGG
-1134 NGHTRGQSRTRPDAH
+1134 QI
-1149 A
+1149 

>member
-1 MWIVRLALRK
+1 
-11 PYTFTV
+11 
-17 MALLML
+17 MAVIIL
-23 IMGVVSFRSMPE
+23 ILGVVSFRSMAK

-48 IWGYAG
+48 IWGYTG

-71 MNTTVNDIEHQESTS
+71 MNTTVNDIEHQESQS
-86 YPGVGIIKVY
+86 YPGIGVIKVF

-109 VTAISQTLLKIF
+109 VTAISQTLLRIF

-143 AVSSKTLPEAELFDQ
+143 AVSSPTLPEAELYDQ

-193 KCQALDISPS
+193 KCQALDVSPTE
-203 QVSDAINAQNVIL
+203 VSNAINAQNVIL

-231 LNSSPNLLDQLNNLP
+231 LNSSPGILDQLNNLP
-246 VKQSNGATIFIRDVA
+246 IKQVNGATIFIRDVA
-261 QVRDGYSPQINIVK
+261 QVRDGYAPQTNIVK

-282 LLPVLKNGSAST
+282 LLPVLKNGGAST
-294 VDVVQGV
+294 VDIVNGV
-301 KDKLPLVRSQ
+301 NAKLPLVRSQ
-311 LPAALSVEP
+311 LPAALKVEP

-325 IFVTAA
+325 VFVLSA
-331 LKGVLVEGSIAATLT
+331 LKGVLTEGAIAATLT

-359 TIVVAISIPLA
+359 TIIVAISIPLA

-378 AALGKTINIMTLGG
+378 AALGRTINIMTLGG

-437 VSTLCICIVFVPIFF
+437 VSTLCICIVFVPVFF

-486 ANFLLGVETHH
+486 ANFLLGVEVHH
-497 PEGHVPE
+497 PEGHVRE
-504 RPNSFF
+504 RPEGFF
-510 GQIHWYFIRGFEWMQ
+510 ARIHWNFLRGFEWTQ
-525 GRYVSLLERALHA
+525 ARYVRVLERAMRLPA
-538 PLLVVIFA
+538 LVA
-546 VSFVVL
+546 VAAAVFVAL

-557 IPFLGRDFFP
+557 LPFLGRDFFP
-567 EVDAGQFRL
+567 QVDAGQFRL
-576 HARAPSG
+576 HIRAPSG
-583 TRIEETERGFSRI
+583 TRIEETERGFAKV
-596 EDIVRQ
+596 ETIVRQ
-602 VVPPDELNLVLDN
+602 LIPPGELDLVLDN
-615 IGLPASGIN
+615 IGLPSGGIN
-624 LAFTDSATVGSFDGE
+624 LAFTDSATVGPFDGE
-639 MLVSLKPGHK
+639 MLVSLKPGHR
-649 PTAGY
+649 PTADY
-654 VKTLRHK
+654 VKTLRHV

-688 SPIDVQVFGPA
+688 SPIDVQVTGPA
-699 KNDKANYEVARKLLN
+699 KNDAADYDVAKKLLT

-730 VSYPTFFVD
+730 RSYPTFFVD

-755 GNDLLISLSSSGQ
+755 ANDLLISLSSSSQ
-768 TAPNYWLNP
+768 TTPNYWLNP
-777 INGVNYVVAVQT
+777 INGVNYSVAVQT

-796 LDALKQSPISAGK
+796 LDALKQSPISGVGK

-819 APITRSNT
+819 APISRTDTS
-827 AAVISHYAVNPVY
+827 AVISHYAVAPVY
-840 DVNVNVQGR
+840 DVFVNVQGR
-849 DLGGVADDVQKIVD
+849 DLGGVADDIQKIVD
-863 QFKPVPSADAK
+863 SFQYAPADGT
-874 SEQPEDGWAKFQA
+874 PPPPKFDA
-887 ASLSRLSFGLYK
+887 GSI
-899 PAPTAAPDPDSVL
+899 L
-912 PTGSQIQVRGQVASM
+912 PRGSQILVRGQVASM
-927 TSAYTGLGIGILFA
+927 MSAYTGLGIGILFA

-1010 NEQRHGGRSS
+1010 NEQRRGGLSA
-1020 FDAALAAGRT
+1020 FDAALEAGRT

-1044 GMLPMSLGLGEG
+1044 GMLPMSLGLGDG

-1084 VYCVLRRKDK
+1084 VYSVLRRKDRR
-1094 SEDIDPLLFEP
+1094 EEIDPLLFEP
-1105 NQYEVTDIAEM
+1105 NEYEVTDVAEV
-1116 TGHRPGAGP
+1116 TGH
-1125 ADETAAPGG
+1125 EAAAHSST
-1134 NGHTRGQSRTRPDAH
+1134 NGYPH
-1149 A
+1149 AKPRAASGDIIA

>member
-17 MALLML
+17 MAIL
-23 IMGVVSFRSMPE
+23 ILTMGAVSYLNMPK

-48 IWGYAG
+48 IWSYTG

-62 RFVTISERA
+62 RMVTISERA
-71 MNTTVNDIEHQESTS
+71 MTTTVNDIEHEESQS
-86 YPGVGIIKVY
+86 FPGVGAIKVF

-143 AVSSKTLPEAELFDQ
+143 AVSSKTLPEAELYDQ

-164 RPLAEVRGAA
+164 QPMASVPGAA

-183 RLVSVDLDLK
+183 RLISVDLDLK
-193 KCQALDISPS
+193 KCQALNISPQ

-221 KIGDREYNVL
+221 KIDDREYNVL
-231 LNSSPNLLDQLNNLP
+231 LNSSPTAVGLLNDLP
-246 VKQSNGATIFIRDVA
+246 IKQVNGATIYVRDVA
-261 QVRDGYSPQINIVK
+261 QVRDGYAPQINLVK

-294 VDVVQGV
+294 VDVVNGV
-301 KDKLPLVRSQ
+301 LKKLPQVKTTLPSTLDVR
-311 LPAALSVEP
+311 P

-325 IFVTAA
+325 IFVLAA
-331 LKGVLVEGSIAATLT
+331 LRGVLVEGTIAATLT

-359 TIVVAISIPLA
+359 TLIVAISIPLA

-408 ENIHRHMSLGK
+408 ENIHRHMSMGK

-486 ANFLLGVETHH
+486 ANFLLQGETHH
-497 PEGHVPE
+497 PEGHAAK
-504 RPNSFF
+504 RPDNPF
-510 GQIHWYFIRGFEWMQ
+510 GRIHWHFIRGFEWTQ
-525 GRYVSLLERALHA
+525 NRYVGFLESAMRA
-538 PLLVVIFA
+538 PLLVIITAIIFVI
-546 VSFVVL
+546 L
-552 SLALF
+552 SLF
-557 IPFLGRDFFP
+557 IFNPWVLGRDFFP
-567 EVDAGQFRL
+567 QVDAGQFRL
-576 HARAPSG
+576 HVRAPSG
-583 TRIEETERGFSRI
+583 TRIEETEKGFAQVEQI
-596 EDIVRQ
+596 IRQ
-602 VVPPDELNLVLDN
+602 VIPPEELDLVLDN
-615 IGLPASGIN
+615 IGLPVGGVN
-624 LAFTDSATVGSFDGE
+624 LAFTDSSTAGPFDGE
-639 MLVSLKPGHK
+639 MLVSLKEGHK
-649 PTAGY
+649 STWDY
-654 VKTLRHK
+654 VKEIRHR
-661 LKEQMPDYEFFTQP
+661 LKYQMPDYEFFTQP
-675 ADIVSQILNFGLP
+675 SDIVGQILNFGLP
-688 SPIDVQVFGPA
+688 APIDVQVMGPA
-699 KNDKANYEVARKLLN
+699 KNSAANYEVARKLVD

-739 VDRTR
+739 VNRTR
-744 ASQIGLTQRDV
+744 TDQIGLTQRDV
-755 GNDLLISLSSSGQ
+755 ASDLLISLSSSSQ
-768 TAPNYWLNP
+768 TAPNYWINP
-777 INGVNYVVAVQT
+777 ANGVNYSIAVQT

-809 LAQPQLLENL
+809 LATPQLLENL
-819 APITRSNT
+819 ATITRSNSP
-827 AAVISHYAVNPVY
+827 AVVAHYAISPVY
-840 DVNVNVQGR
+840 DVCVNVQGR
-849 DLGGVADDVQKIVD
+849 DLGSVADDIRSIVQE
-863 QFKPVPSADAK
+863 FKPAATGQAAAPPSNFLSALY
-874 SEQPEDGWAKFQA
+874 AKFFSQ
-887 ASLSRLSFGLYK
+887 SVQQST
-899 PAPTAAPDPDSVL
+899 PNNVL

-927 TSAYTGLGIGILFA
+927 RDAYLGLSVGIFFA

-974 LMLFLTDTPLSVPAL
+974 WMLFLTNTPLSVPAL

-994 SIGVATANSIL
+994 SVGVATANSIL

-1010 NEQRHGGRSS
+1010 NEQRHAGRSS
-1020 FDAALAAGRT
+1020 YEAASAAGRG

-1069 GLMVA
+1069 GLSVA

-1084 VYCVLRRKDK
+1084 VYSVLRKKDK
-1094 SEDIDPLLFEP
+1094 KQETDPLLFEP
-1105 NQYEVTDIAEM
+1105 NEYEVTDEADVVGMQHPIRHAD
-1116 TGHRPGAGP
+1116 GA
-1125 ADETAAPGG
+1125 AATET
-1134 NGHTRGQSRTRPDAH
+1134 NGHFQNPARYIPDSPTQPT
-1149 A
+1149 